1 MLPIIKEVK
10 QKMRAA
16 GGFTLVEL
24 MVVLVILAILAGLA
38 GAGLIAYTRLAR
50 FEHNEANARTVFQ
63 TAQIALTRKD
73 TGGDMD
79 DFLKQLAANGTQNG
93 HFTAEG
99 LQAQYPTGAEDK
111 AQELN
116 GRIVA
121 LYYDKDAPDT
131 AASQQV
137 HALLDPYVYDESLF
151 NASIVLEIDSL
162 TGQVY
167 SAFYDTASAKMRF
180 SADGDADGATLVD
193 DRSYTHRR
201 EASLVGYYSAEDTV
215 NVVTLS
221 QTRLKVKNPQLINN
235 ETLTLNWS
243 GNSRYNDLDTI
254 YDAEFYSTTGGD
266 TPLFKLEIEWSKVV
280 GTNQNAAVNVYKYD
294 TTKGEGGDWE
304 DTPTVYYFPLSYSKG
319 RFILTLDAMCD
330 ATLLRAAENDQT
342 AAKTTLFSITR
353 LVSGAQD
360 VYVKIKARPNDAF
373 ADACTESKEAQSN
386 TENTLFA
393 LGSTEN
399 NAALKY
405 FRHLYNLRWVSSGTY
420 TWNDS
425 TLTPNAATTLDWTDG
440 SVTVY
445 CAGEKKNESGL
456 TEPVAKVP
464 SRTGEVVAW
473 PTIPAVGEN
482 VTLTGSVN
490 SRKIGGGH
498 VIISNLQL
506 RGTSVAVQERS
517 SGLEYRKRDHYVGL
531 IGENSGTLSKI
542 TLRDP
547 DVQVN
552 AEVVANGQQTPDAM
566 PIDAD
571 GTRYL
576 QPLAETDTAYRAQ
589 IYAVGALA
597 GVDTGS
603 ATDCTVDRSSR
614 RGAEAKVT
622 AALTFGSQTT
632 STARINGTNIT
643 DEPHGIGG
651 LVGFAMPA
659 SGAALSDLTLDKN
672 VTVAGLFTDADA
684 AKNNGITAKIS
695 TDAAEKARYNAIT
708 DTTATKTLWRAV
720 GVGGVAGVLDVT
732 NLADTSGTVSTLT
745 GITNQATVVG
755 NGFAGGIAGNLYAT
769 GDRPAALTKLN
780 NAGTVLAGANYQG
793 STAQKSTVLGQFF
806 GGIAGYASNL
816 QLQGCTSAT
825 RSGLSTAALT
835 DLVRAGYDADGTLNE
850 KSPLKGDFVGGLV
863 GFGRDIALTDCRTES
878 GYVLGRSFVGGFV
891 GGFVGSDLQTSGG
904 ENNSYV
910 FGNRY
915 VGGIVSVNGK
925 NSTIKNMTNKG
936 LVAGLG
942 KGAAYVGGIAGVND
956 ATWGLLENDE
966 LTSNIT
972 ATLQDS
978 ANSMSTVEATDKNRI
993 DLLNQLSQTAGG
1005 TEYYAD
1011 FVGGVAGYNG
1021 TNAKIHWTAESKN
1034 GATLG
1039 AVLYGSNFVG
1049 GVAGYNDPTSSIVNE
1064 HTTTP
1069 NVTGTIVATG
1079 DCVGGVIGL
1088 NGAAQL
1094 PAVQVS
1100 ANKIEGV
1107 HFVGGVIG
1115 ANLPQNSFGFDNADG
1130 TAAPAATIGT
1140 GSLVADGVAGGI
1152 IGYNRVVPDNTL
1164 QTALAAENTA
1174 IADALRALLPT
1185 FDDTTHA
1192 LAEDGLTSANTPV
1205 TLTGLSNRLNIKA
1218 NAYVG
1223 GIIGYN
1229 AAGTRLTLTNASNG
1243 SQSSAQSYG
1252 GLARSD
1258 RADAANGG
1266 AYIFYNGVPLGEL
1279 DPGCSGYFAGG
1290 IIGYATK
1297 NTTLQNCTNYGSVQH
1312 PVAAGGLAGVND
1324 GAISGGGMQNSMGSQ
1339 QENYRYLGGIAGI
1352 NNGSITNAAPAA
1364 GVTIRGGVNIGGAAG
1379 YNTGTIRLAEA
1390 AGRVDGI
1397 TAVGG
1402 VAGYNLGTIVGNGVG
1417 SKAAVQVSG
1426 TSQVG
1431 GIAGV
1436 NGTTG
1441 RISTRSIADKITL
1454 TSAASVTANNEGGGA
1469 AGRNEGTICNVTNAA
1484 GRVHVDDQ
1492 YMGGLAGRNYGTIED
1507 SNYYNNSTSTDTL
1520 YAGGGYAGGITGCN
1534 EAGATIE
1541 MVSVHG
1547 HVTAANGEAGG
1558 VTAHNYG
1565 YICYAA
1571 LMDVHV
1577 HGTSSAIGGV
1587 AAANEYD
1594 AKASKHPQDATIENV
1609 TLRKDRGG
1617 VTLYGPSTRVGGLV
1631 GYNAGTVKYG
1641 IIEAGTLNLEN
1652 LTATANTVTAGGAVG
1667 ENVGTVGGKGEND
1680 AVTVETDLTQSMD
1693 KYCNLGGVVGSNSGA
1708 LVRCTYQGTIGSSA
1722 DADAAKVVGINVVG
1736 STVGGIAGS
1745 NSGTVQGCTVNHIT
1759 LHVQGASNV
1768 GASQDAATKM
1778 ANAAHIGGIVGRNSG
1793 TVSDSTIATDDTR
1806 STITA
1811 HGGFVGGVAGSN
1823 SGSITT
1829 SGGKDTKALVQQIN
1843 NWLAVPY
1850 KKDEN
1855 GNTTAEVDT
1864 AARNANL
1871 NAMVRVLTNAT
1882 YTGDA
1887 GSKPQ
1892 ATQSAD
1898 EAALVTKFKTLQGV
1912 DEISTGST
1920 ENQLKITLVG
1930 GEKHGSF
1937 ANGYLGGITGFNDVT
1952 GQISDSASGQWFV
1965 YANNINQSWGAV
1977 GGIIGQNE
1985 SNADSTSGLVNL
1997 AAVRRFVRGVY
2008 NTDDD
2013 DANNNGEWN
2022 GWQWID
2028 HSNDRYT
2035 TKEEDTQADNY
2046 VGGVIGTQ
2054 QNRTGDLW
2062 TLKNCVNLGTVFNSR
2077 SNNAGGVLAYWLGYG
2092 GTLDNC
2098 FNFGTIATNSN
2109 NGKDSGTVGGVAG
2122 YFNSPV
2128 AGTAVNLY
2136 KCRNYG
2142 SVRIVTKG
2150 ANDVGGIFGKVQM
2163 QKKDDAMTI
2172 NIVECVTGSNVKL
2185 SANSMAVGIFSYIG
2199 PYEVIPN
2206 VEVNIDRCRNYCYNL
2221 DCGNITAGIFGNRGN
2236 PYNSE
2241 WGMKKTTIT
2250 NCFTL
2255 VGDYSGGTRRAVTF
2269 SNVSDAVT
2277 GSNNYYMDK
2286 YSFWQTSSGWGIEG
2300 LTQLDRTDPATN
2312 SDFRGALNGND
2323 DKENA
2328 WIQARRLWAGKD
2340 NAADTT
2346 ADTYTDEK
2354 GNALS
2359 NSHVYFGARL
2369 RGPETKT
2376 DTLDYTVDRSKITSD
2391 NVKIRLESEAN
2402 GHWYDPAS
2410 KRLLTNKYYT
2420 DGEGNTSQNYAGEI
2434 LLLFDESG
2442 DNTYASMADITDEAL
2457 QNYYTYL
2464 LDTAR
2469 PSAPQNLKV
2478 TKSDDTKNVY
2488 GRYTITWDKPATGDP
2503 TYYKLRVYAVNDDGT
2518 EGETLIDWS
2527 DVYEKRFTFEGK
2539 EEWTGSFN
2547 VEVKGVNTKGDGDSA
2562 SLQTPASFYKTLP
2575 APELEVRLVKNS
2587 DNSFSQVLVL
2597 KNADTYNAL
2606 MQNADGTPGL
2616 QNWTVTARTY
2626 SGTTQTGSDYT
2637 FTDTNYSPR
2646 VLSPNSLGSHQI
2658 LRAQATSSDK
2668 DYMRSAQYDETVY
2681 VPTVDA
2687 KSAFTGTSGNP
2698 GLAEGGLADISASA
2712 VSVTGRT
2719 IDDLTFTTTL
2729 SFKPTVSGVLP
2740 TYRVMLMGR
2749 YIGADRIGG
2758 EGTSGAALYGQY
2770 ITLAAREQAV
2780 PNSSTTFR
2788 FSNLPANTLTDYD
2801 SWVVVAVPVNSGL
2814 GDVVTRWDATIEEAV
2829 DAIGIGGSKR
2839 PAAWYSGMEIIRQ
2852 SDGSYTYSHL
2862 TPLYFANKDA
2872 TADNT
2877 WAGCANSNKQI
2888 LYYTSTIQVERA
2900 PQLADSI
2907 SYDKDKLAADNQLVY
2922 TFTWTQPDEAAAGST
2937 RYKLT
2942 LYGVNESIDAD
2953 GNTLTTEETIALPAD
2968 AKAQYDPATKTYRY
2982 TLNIDKDLA
2991 TDADKTN
2998 GSSSWRFDKVRLR
3011 VTRDTTNA
3019 GSNVIGAADSATY
3032 SVLRRLQQ
3040 VGQPDQFVPDDPTN
3054 AEQLRYRIIWPAVA
3068 DDRVDHYELWAR
3080 EQKADGSLGTAK
3092 ELHPADLDADGKVQ
3106 AITGTQTVVDL
3117 EAYQGKKLVFYV
3129 VACPEKGSTEVLR
3142 SPNGE
3147 ESAAQTIVSRT
3158 KAPQISGV
3166 TFDWTGKDTA
3176 NALPLMNTFCQELTI
3191 KMAVNDSS
3199 AASYFFTGYLFDDAE
3214 AYKNACALAQTW
3226 MDTHSKADLD
3236 ALNAA
3241 LAPAT
3246 LMIPNADRTV
3256 GSETRTSGTT
3266 VSYTVTPNTD
3276 GFTMQPTDAN
3286 RYLLPALRAMVPNS
3300 GSAAI
3305 SSGWTFYLPGEALQ
3319 LPKIRLDKP
3328 EKDGLTSLT
3337 AVTST
3342 VQGNLFDGDDNAW
3355 NPSADDI
3362 TITQYAVQWPA
3373 VNEYTQNGTTRSFA
3387 TTYQLH
3393 VTPGKNMP
3401 NGPNKAGYDIRF
3413 TVAPEDVMRTDDEGN
3428 EIVVTHRGQILKVE
3442 KLPDGKDASNPD
3454 DWLDITDDACITD
3467 ADGNV
3472 LGYDLSIVEQPV
3484 LDEEGNNTGK
3494 TTLVS
3499 APVTLTGHHE
3509 MNGDNPIYKIAAV
3522 PTLREAT
3529 LLDGSFGYL
3538 VTLPDLTQ
3546 RADGDNNETA
3556 TLDQFTASVEVWAVG
3571 NGEKTDDSDH
3581 LTVLLRE
3588 PPQTLALQ
3596 DQAAL
3601 PMFVM
3606 ADPQPAQPTERAES
3620 SAPETET
3627 GEEEPPAT
3635 PETVAPAA

>member
-93 HFTAEG
+93 HFTADG

-111 AQELN
+111 AKELN

-121 LYYDKDAPDT
+121 LYYDKNAPDT

-180 SADGDADGATLVD
+180 SADGDTDGATLVD

-201 EASLVGYYSAEDTV
+201 KASLVGYYSAEDTV

-266 TPLFKLEIEWSKVV
+266 NPLFKLEIEWSKVA
-280 GTNQNAAVNVYKYD
+280 GYDQNARIKVYKQYNAATQTWTD
-294 TTKGEGGDWE
+294 SGE
-304 DTPTVYYFPLSYSKG
+304 TYCFPLSYSKG

-353 LVSGAQD
+353 LVRGAQD
-360 VYVKIKARPNDAF
+360 IYVKIKARPNDAF

-393 LGSTEN
+393 AGSTGT

-405 FRHLYNLRWVSSGTY
+405 FRHLYNLRWVNSGTY

-490 SRKIGGGH
+490 SQKIGGGH

-506 RGTSVAVQERS
+506 RGTSVAAQERG
-517 SGLEYRKRDHYVGL
+517 SGLDYRKRDHYVGL
-531 IGENSGTLSKI
+531 IGENSGTVSKI

-552 AEVVANGQQTPDAM
+552 AEVVANGQQLPDAM

-603 ATDCTVDRSSR
+603 VTDCTVDRSRR

-659 SGAALSDLTLDKN
+659 SGTALSDLTLDKN

-684 AKNNGITAKIS
+684 AKNSGATAKIS
-695 TDAAEKARYNAIT
+695 MDAAEKARYNAIT
-708 DTTATKTLWRAV
+708 DTTAAKTLWRAV

-732 NLADTSGTVSTLT
+732 NLADTNGTVTTLT

-793 STAQKSTVLGQFF
+793 GTAQKSTVLGQFF

-835 DLVRAGYDADGTLNE
+835 SLVRAGYDADGTLNE

-925 NSTIKNMTNKG
+925 NSTIKSMTNKG

-956 ATWGLLENDE
+956 ATWGLLENDKP
-966 LTSNIT
+966 TDKIT

-1021 TNAKIHWTAESKN
+1021 TNAKIHWTAESEN

-1049 GVAGYNDPTSSIVNE
+1049 GVAGYNDPTASIVND

-1079 DCVGGVIGL
+1079 DCVGGAIGL

-1107 HFVGGVIG
+1107 RFVGGVIG
-1115 ANLPQNSFGFDNADG
+1115 ANLPQNNFEFDNAGG

-1152 IGYNRVVPDNTL
+1152 IGYNRVVPGETL
-1164 QTALAAENTA
+1164 KTALAGKNTA

-1185 FDDTTHA
+1185 FDKTTHA

-1205 TLTGLSNRLNIKA
+1205 TLAGLSNRLNIKA

-1229 AAGTRLTLTNASNG
+1229 AAGTSLTLTNAVNG

-1258 RADAANGG
+1258 PADAANSG

-1279 DPGCSGYFAGG
+1279 DPGQNGCFAGG

-1324 GAISGGGMQNSMGSQ
+1324 GTISGGSMQNSMGSQ

-1364 GVTIRGGVNIGGAAG
+1364 GITIRGGVNIGGAAG
-1379 YNTGTIRLAEA
+1379 YNTGTIRLTEA
-1390 AGRVDGI
+1390 TGRVDGI

-1402 VAGYNLGTIVGNGVG
+1402 VAGYNAG
-1417 SKAAVQVSG
+1417 SIAANSVAVQVSG
-1426 TSQVG
+1426 TSQIG
-1431 GIAGV
+1431 GVAGFNGATGKIGDGGTANQVTIASTTTV
-1436 NGTTG
+1436 N
-1441 RISTRSIADKITL
+1441 
-1454 TSAASVTANNEGGGA
+1454 ANNEGGGV
-1469 AGRNEGTICNVTNAA
+1469 AGRNEGKIRNATNNASTIRVINQYA
-1484 GRVHVDDQ
+1484 G
-1492 YMGGLAGRNYGTIED
+1492 GIAGRNYGKIED
-1507 SNYYNNSTSTDTL
+1507 SNHYSDSTSNEVL
-1520 YAGGGYAGGITGCN
+1520 YTGGGYAGGITGCN

-1565 YICYAA
+1565 YICYVA

-1587 AAANEYD
+1587 AAANER
-1594 AKASKHPQDATIENV
+1594 ATNFTSAQDAVIENV
-1609 TLRKDRGG
+1609 TLRSNGGG
-1617 VTLYGPSTRVGGLV
+1617 VTLYGPATKVGGLV
-1631 GYNAGTVKYG
+1631 GYNAGTVKNG
-1641 IIEAGTLNLEN
+1641 KVEAGTLDLSH

-1667 ENVGTVGGKGEND
+1667 ENVGTVGGKGDKD

-1693 KYCNLGGVVGSNSGA
+1693 KYCSLGGVVGSNSGA
-1708 LVRCTYQGTIGSSA
+1708 LDQCTYQGTIGSSA
-1722 DADAAKVVGINVVG
+1722 DADAAKVIGINVVG

-1768 GASQDAATKM
+1768 GASQDAAAKM

-1793 TVSDSTIATDDTR
+1793 TVRDSTIATEGTR

-1829 SGGKDTKALVQQIN
+1829 SGGKGTQELVAKIN
-1843 NWLAVPY
+1843 EWLTVPY

-1855 GNTTAEVDT
+1855 GNPTAEVDT

-1882 YTGDA
+1882 YTEGT

-1892 ATQSAD
+1892 ATQSAK
-1898 EAALVTKFKTLQGV
+1898 EKALAATFKALQGV
-1912 DEISTGST
+1912 DEVSKSSTQ
-1920 ENQLKITLVG
+1920 NQLKITLEG
-1930 GEKHGSF
+1930 GDTWGSF

-1952 GQISDSASGQWFV
+1952 GQISNSASGKWFV
-1965 YANNINQSWGAV
+1965 YADNINQSWGAV

-1997 AAVRRFVRGVY
+1997 AAVRRFVRGKK
-2008 NTDDD
+2008 NTNDDD
-2013 DANNNGEWN
+2013 TNT
-2022 GWQWID
+2022 Q
-2028 HSNDRYT
+2028 NDRYST
-2035 TKEEDTQADNY
+2035 TNFDLSANNY
-2046 VGGVIGTQ
+2046 VGGIIGTQ
-2054 QNRTGDLW
+2054 QNRTGDRW
-2062 TLKNCVNLGTVFNSR
+2062 TLTDCVNIGTVFNSR
-2077 SNNAGGVLAYWLGYG
+2077 SNNIGGVLAYWLGYG
-2092 GTLDNC
+2092 GTVTNC
-2098 FNFGTIATNSN
+2098 YNFAALTVNANNDSNSGTI
-2109 NGKDSGTVGGVAG
+2109 GGIAG
-2122 YFNSPV
+2122 YFNQPV
-2128 AGTAVNLY
+2128 AGTAVNMIS
-2136 KCRNYG
+2136 CRNYG
-2142 SVRIVTKG
+2142 DIKKVTNA
-2150 ANDVGGIFGKVQM
+2150 ANDIAGIFGKVQM
-2163 QKKDDAMTI
+2163 NVATDAMII
-2172 NIVECVTGSNVKL
+2172 NIVDCVNAAKSME
-2185 SANSMAVGIFSYIG
+2185 ARSMASGIMAYIG
-2199 PYEVIPN
+2199 PYESVPN
-2206 VEVNIDRCRNYCYNL
+2206 VEVNIDRCRNYCYEM
-2221 DCGNITAGIFGNRGN
+2221 TASGSSRTFTTGIFGSRGN
-2236 PYNSE
+2236 PAKE
-2241 WGMKKTTIT
+2241 TTKKTTIT

-2255 VGDYSGGTRRAVTF
+2255 FKDSTSTLNCAITYCEREDVI
-2269 SNVSDAVT
+2269 T
-2277 GSNNYYMDK
+2277 GRNNYYMDTL
-2286 YSFWQTSSGWGIEG
+2286 SFERGRTTDHKIDGLLTGIG
-2300 LTQLDRTDPATN
+2300 RSA
-2312 SDFRGALNGND
+2312 
-2323 DKENA
+2323 
-2328 WIQARRLWAGKD
+2328 
-2340 NAADTT
+2340 T
-2346 ADTYTDEK
+2346 ADKSWNKAYTSDDGERGDK
-2354 GNALS
+2354 GI
-2359 NSHVYFGARL
+2359 
-2369 RGPETKT
+2369 
-2376 DTLDYTVDRSKITSD
+2376 YTVGAHRLYAGMDTGASTADGD
-2391 NVKIRLESEAN
+2391 NYYTYFAMLPKLQTN
-2402 GHWYDPAS
+2402 GKSQCNLSAISGKNTYIKLLSGTDFSDPAS
-2410 KRLLTNKYYT
+2410 KRILVASDHDPNKPLTEDLFTTKDANGYV
-2420 DGEGNTSQNYAGEI
+2420 GQ
-2434 LLLFDESG
+2434 LLLLYNEADSKEG
-2442 DNTYASMADITDEAL
+2442 PTMDDITDEAI
-2457 QNYYTYL
+2457 QNYYTNL
-2464 LDTAR
+2464 LDTAV
-2469 PSAPQNLKV
+2469 PNAPTAV
-2478 TKSDDTKNVY
+2478 TATRSDNDDSVY
-2488 GRYTITWDKPATGDP
+2488 GRYVVSWTPDKTGSPAVYYHVKIYETDETGTPTGTI
-2503 TYYKLRVYAVNDDGT
+2503 LL
-2518 EGETLIDWS
+2518 ES
-2527 DVYEKRFTFEGK
+2527 DVYDTRFTFEAAESWLGK
-2539 EEWTGSFN
+2539 YYN
-2547 VEVKGVNTKGDGDSA
+2547 VEVKGVNSKGTGTGKTMDA
-2562 SLQTPASFYKTLP
+2562 PQQFAQTLP
-2575 APELEVRLVKNS
+2575 TPELEVRLMRNQSGADDSSAYV
-2587 DNSFSQVLVL
+2587 QVLVL
-2597 KNADTYNAL
+2597 KNADAY
-2606 MQNADGTPGL
+2606 QNVPGWKVSVWLFTGKAGTAPNYVFTAGKTAYTL
-2616 QNWTVTARTY
+2616 DWTNCESY
-2626 SGTTQTGSDYT
+2626 SSYT
-2637 FTDTNYSPR
+2637 
-2646 VLSPNSLGSHQI
+2646 
-2658 LRAQATSSDK
+2658 LRGYATSADTDK
-2668 DYMRSAQYDETVY
+2668 WMQSEQYNNEIYIPGVWNNR
-2681 VPTVDA
+2681 
-2687 KSAFTGTSGNP
+2687 TSYHAINP
-2698 GLAEGGLADISASA
+2698 GLAGGKLTAD
-2712 VSVTGRT
+2712 VTVTGSNQDELA
-2719 IDDLTFTTTL
+2719 ITTTL
-2729 SFKPTVSGVLP
+2729 SFARLAADSPV
-2740 TYRVMLMGR
+2740 YRVMLLGR
-2749 YIGADRIGG
+2749 ALENTTVTDADGH
-2758 EGTSGAALYGQY
+2758 TADLQGQY
-2770 ITLAAREQAV
+2770 ITLAAQERTITAAAA
-2780 PNSSTTFR
+2780 SITFA
-2788 FSNLPANTLTDYD
+2788 NLPDDLLSAYD
-2801 SWVVVAVPVNSGL
+2801 DWIVLAVPVNSGV
-2814 GDVVTRWDATIEEAV
+2814 GDAVTRWTVTDSEAV
-2829 DAIGIGGSKR
+2829 AAINSSTQ
-2839 PAAWYSGMEIIRQ
+2839 PAAWYQGLEIIRN
-2852 SDGSYTYSHL
+2852 SNGSYSYAHL
-2862 TPLYFANKDA
+2862 TPLQFAIKETGYTPTPNWATMANGGTIGGYFPTGN
-2872 TADNT
+2872 
-2877 WAGCANSNKQI
+2877 GQRV
-2888 LYYTSTIQVERA
+2888 YYKKGTDLFRVAKA
-2900 PQLADSI
+2900 PQLAGEATYLLND
-2907 SYDKDKLAADNQLVY
+2907 DNQLAY

-2937 RYKLT
+2937 PYKLT
-2942 LYGVNESIDAD
+2942 LYGVNESMDAD

-2968 AKAQYDPATKTYRY
+2968 AKAQYNETTQTYRY

-2998 GSSSWRFDKVRLR
+2998 GSSSWRFDQVRLR
-3011 VTRDTTNA
+3011 VTRDTTND
-3019 GSNVIGAADSATY
+3019 GTNVIGAADSATY

-3080 EQKADGSLGTAK
+3080 VQNADGSLGAAF

-3147 ESAAQTIVSRT
+3147 ESAPQTIVSRT
-3158 KAPQISGV
+3158 DAPQISDV
-3166 TFDWTGKDTA
+3166 TFDWTGKA
-3176 NALPLMNTFCQELTI
+3176 AVEALPLMNTFCQELTI
-3191 KMAVNDSS
+3191 EMTVNDSS
-3199 AASYFFTGYLFDDAE
+3199 AASYFFTGYLFDNAE
-3214 AYKNACALAQTW
+3214 AYQNACTLAQTW
-3226 MDTHSKADLD
+3226 MKDRSKADLD

-3305 SSGWTFYLPGEALQ
+3305 SSGWTFFVPGEALQ

-3342 VQGNLFDGDDNAW
+3342 VQGALFDGEGKAW
-3355 NPSADDI
+3355 STPVDDI

-3393 VTPGKNMP
+3393 VTPTESMP
-3401 NGPNKAGYDIRF
+3401 DGPNKAGYDIRF
-3413 TVAPEDVMRTDDEGN
+3413 TVAPEDEMGTDEKGN
-3428 EIVVTHRGQILKVE
+3428 EVVVTHRGQILKVE

-3454 DWLDITDDACITD
+3454 DWLDITDEACITD

-3472 LGYDLSIVEQPV
+3472 LGYDLSIAEVEVEQPV
-3484 LDEEGNNTGK
+3484 YDEQGNP
-3494 TTLVS
+3494 TTETVKVKVKAS
-3499 APVTLTGHHE
+3499 QPVTLTGHHE

-3538 VTLPDLTQ
+3538 VTLPDMVDPAESDKDMTVP
-3546 RADGDNNETA
+3546 AC
-3556 TLDQFTASVEVWAVG
+3556 FTAEVTVWAVG
-3571 NGEKTDDSDH
+3571 DDTRTTNSEVLAVPLPNRTL
-3581 LTVLLRE
+3581 LTG
-3588 PPQTLALQ
+3588 
-3596 DQAAL
+3596 
-3601 PMFVM
+3601 
-3606 ADPQPAQPTERAES
+3606 ADPVAQMALARVNTQPVQNAES
-3620 SAPETET
+3620 TPADDAGAGGPS
-3627 GEEEPPAT
+3627 AT
-3635 PETVAPAA
+3635 PEMAAPAA

>member
-24 MVVLVILAILAGLA
+24 MVVLVILAILAGLG

-79 DFLKQLAANGTQNG
+79 DFLKQLTANGTQNG
-93 HFTAEG
+93 HFTADG

-111 AQELN
+111 AKELN

-137 HALLDPYVYDESLF
+137 HALLDPYVYDASLF

-201 EASLVGYYSAEDTV
+201 KASLVGYYSAEDTV

-266 TPLFKLEIEWSKVV
+266 TPLFKLEIEWSKVA
-280 GTNQNAAVNVYKYD
+280 GYDQNARIKVYTQYD
-294 TTKGEGGDWE
+294 TATQTWKDSGE
-304 DTPTVYYFPLSYSKG
+304 TYCFPLSYSKG

-353 LVSGAQD
+353 LVRGAQD
-360 VYVKIKARPNDAF
+360 IYVKIKARPNDAF

-386 TENTLFA
+386 TENNLFA

-445 CAGEKKNESGL
+445 CAGEKKNGSGL

-473 PTIPAVGEN
+473 PTIPTLGEN

-490 SRKIGGGH
+490 SQKIGGGH

-506 RGTSVAVQERS
+506 RGTSVAAQERS
-517 SGLEYRKRDHYVGL
+517 SGLDYRKRDHYVGL

-603 ATDCTVDRSSR
+603 VTDCTVDRSRR

-622 AALTFGSQTT
+622 AELTFGSQTT

-659 SGAALSDLTLDKN
+659 SGAKLSDLTLDKN

-684 AKNNGITAKIS
+684 AKNNGTTAKIS

-732 NLADTSGTVSTLT
+732 NLADTSGAVSTLT

-769 GDRPAALTKLN
+769 GDQPAALTKLN

-793 STAQKSTVLGQFF
+793 GTAQKSTVLGQFF
-806 GGIAGYASNL
+806 GGVAGYASNL

-966 LTSNIT
+966 LTSNVA

-993 DLLNQLSQTAGG
+993 DLLSQLSQTADG

-1021 TNAKIHWTAESKN
+1021 TNAKIHWTAESEN

-1049 GVAGYNDPTSSIVNE
+1049 GVAGYNDPTASIVND

-1079 DCVGGVIGL
+1079 DCVGGAIGL

-1115 ANLPQNSFGFDNADG
+1115 ANLPQNSFEFDNASG

-1152 IGYNRVVPDNTL
+1152 IGYNRVVLGNTL
-1164 QTALAAENTA
+1164 QTALAGKNTA
-1174 IADALRALLPT
+1174 VADVLRSLLPS
-1185 FDDTTHA
+1185 FDTATHA
-1192 LAEDGLTSANTPV
+1192 LVETDLTSASTKV
-1205 TLTGLSNRLNIKA
+1205 TLAGLSNRLNIKA

-1229 AAGTRLTLTNASNG
+1229 AAGTSLTLTNASNG

-1252 GLARSD
+1252 GLSRSD

-1266 AYIFYNGVPLGEL
+1266 AYIFYNGVPLGKL
-1279 DPGCSGYFAGG
+1279 DPGQNGCFAGG

-1324 GAISGGGMQNSMGSQ
+1324 GTISGGSMQNSMGSQ

-1364 GVTIRGGVNIGGAAG
+1364 GVTIRGGTNIGGAAG
-1379 YNTGTIRLAEA
+1379 YNTGTIRLTEA
-1390 AGRVDGI
+1390 TGKVDGI

-1402 VAGYNLGTIVGNGVG
+1402 VAGYNLGSIAAKSV
-1417 SKAAVQVSG
+1417 AVQVSG
-1426 TSQVG
+1426 TSQIG
-1431 GIAGV
+1431 GVAGF
-1436 NGTTG
+1436 NGAGGTIGMDPYASGSYAMTIETG
-1441 RISTRSIADKITL
+1441 TKVS
-1454 TSAASVTANNEGGGA
+1454 SATNGGGV
-1469 AGRNEGTICNVTNAA
+1469 AGRNEGLIQFITNKAGSIQVTN
-1484 GRVHVDDQ
+1484 Q
-1492 YMGGLAGRNYGTIED
+1492 
-1507 SNYYNNSTSTDTL
+1507 
-1520 YAGGGYAGGITGCN
+1520 YAGGIAGSNNGRIYACSHNATGSQALYTSGGYAGGITGCN
-1534 EAGATIE
+1534 EASGTLQNDTV
-1541 MVSVHG
+1541 MGS
-1547 HVTAANGEAGG
+1547 VTAANGEAGG

-1565 YICYAA
+1565 TIVTPVVLAS
-1571 LMDVHV
+1571 DI
-1577 HGTSSAIGGV
+1577 HGTSDAIGGIT
-1587 AAANEYD
+1587 ACNEPD
-1594 AKASKHPQDATIENV
+1594 ALIQDAVLHKGSNGSV
-1609 TLRKDRGG
+1609 A
-1617 VTLYGPSTRVGGLV
+1617 LYGPATKVGGIV
-1631 GYNAGTVKYG
+1631 GYNAGTVKT
-1641 IIEAGTLNLEN
+1641 AKVKSNVLDLNG

-1667 ENVGTVGGKGEND
+1667 ENVGTVGGTDDKD

-1708 LVRCTYQGTIGSSA
+1708 LARCAYQGTIGGGS
-1722 DADAAKVVGINVVG
+1722 GINVVG

-1745 NSGTVQGCTVNHIT
+1745 NSGTVQDCAVNHIT

-1768 GASQDAATKM
+1768 GASQDAAAKM

-1793 TVSDSTIATDDTR
+1793 KIENSLIATDDTR

-1823 SGSITT
+1823 SGTITT
-1829 SGGKDTKALVQQIN
+1829 SGGKDTRALVQQIN
-1843 NWLAVPY
+1843 NWLTVPY

-1855 GNTTAEVDT
+1855 GSTTTEVDT

-1882 YTGDA
+1882 YTEGT

-1898 EAALVTKFKTLQGV
+1898 EAALAATFKALQGV
-1912 DEISTGST
+1912 DEVSKSST
-1920 ENQLKITLVG
+1920 ENQLKITLEG
-1930 GEKHGSF
+1930 GAAYGSF

-1952 GQISDSASGQWFV
+1952 GQISNSASGKWFV
-1965 YANNINQSWGAV
+1965 YADNINQSWGAV

-1997 AAVRRFVRGVY
+1997 AAVRRFVRGTK
-2008 NTDDD
+2008 NTNDDD
-2013 DANNNGEWN
+2013 TNT
-2022 GWQWID
+2022 Q
-2028 HSNDRYT
+2028 NDRYSKT
-2035 TKEEDTQADNY
+2035 NFDLSANNY
-2046 VGGVIGTQ
+2046 VGGIIGTQ
-2054 QNRTGDLW
+2054 QNRTGDRW
-2062 TLKNCVNLGTVFNSR
+2062 TLTDCVNIGTVFNSR
-2077 SNNAGGVLAYWLGYG
+2077 SNNIGGVLAYWLGYG
-2092 GTLDNC
+2092 GTVTNC
-2098 FNFGTIATNSN
+2098 YNFAALTVNANNDSNSGTI
-2109 NGKDSGTVGGVAG
+2109 GGIAG
-2122 YFNSPV
+2122 YFNQPV
-2128 AGTAVNLY
+2128 AGTAVNMIS
-2136 KCRNYG
+2136 CRNYG
-2142 SVRIVTKG
+2142 DIKKVTNA
-2150 ANDVGGIFGKVQM
+2150 ANDIAGIFGKVQM
-2163 QKKDDAMTI
+2163 NVATDAMII
-2172 NIVECVTGSNVKL
+2172 NIVDCVNAAKSME
-2185 SANSMAVGIFSYIG
+2185 ARSMASGIMAYIG
-2199 PYEVIPN
+2199 PYESVPN
-2206 VEVNIDRCRNYCYNL
+2206 VEVNIDRCRNYCYEM
-2221 DCGNITAGIFGNRGN
+2221 TASGSSRTFTTGIFGNRGN
-2236 PYNSE
+2236 PAKE
-2241 WGMKKTTIT
+2241 TTKKTTIT

-2255 VGDYSGGTRRAVTF
+2255 FKDSTSTLNCAITYCEREDVI
-2269 SNVSDAVT
+2269 T
-2277 GSNNYYMDK
+2277 GRNNYYMDALSFERGRK
-2286 YSFWQTSSGWGIEG
+2286 YDHKIDG
-2300 LTQLDRTDPATN
+2300 L
-2312 SDFRGALNGND
+2312 LNGIGRTATTDKSWNKAYPND
-2323 DKENA
+2323 DGERGDKGIYTVEA
-2328 WIQARRLWAGKD
+2328 HRLYAGM
-2340 NAADTT
+2340 DTGAST
-2346 ADTYTDEK
+2346 ADGDNYYTYFAMLPKLQPNGKSQCNLSAVSGKNTYIKLLSGTDF
-2354 GNALS
+2354 S
-2359 NSHVYFGARL
+2359 N
-2369 RGPETKT
+2369 
-2376 DTLDYTVDRSKITSD
+2376 
-2391 NVKIRLESEAN
+2391 
-2402 GHWYDPAS
+2402 PAS
-2410 KRLLTNKYYT
+2410 KRILVASDHDPNKPLTEDLFTTKDANGYV
-2420 DGEGNTSQNYAGEI
+2420 GQ
-2434 LLLFDESG
+2434 LLLLYNEADSKTG
-2442 DNTYASMADITDEAL
+2442 PTMDDITDEAI
-2457 QNYYTYL
+2457 QNYYTNL
-2464 LDTAR
+2464 LDTAV
-2469 PSAPQNLKV
+2469 PNAPTSV
-2478 TKSDDTKNVY
+2478 TATRSDNDDSVY
-2488 GRYTITWDKPATGDP
+2488 GRYVVSWTPDKTGSPAVYYHVKIYETDETGKPTGTI
-2503 TYYKLRVYAVNDDGT
+2503 LL
-2518 EGETLIDWS
+2518 ES
-2527 DVYEKRFTFEGK
+2527 DVYDTRFTFEAAESWLGK
-2539 EEWTGSFN
+2539 YYN
-2547 VEVKGVNTKGDGDSA
+2547 VEVSGVNSKGTGTGKTMDA
-2562 SLQTPASFYKTLP
+2562 PQQFAQTLP
-2575 APELEVRLVKNS
+2575 TPELEVRLMRSQSGADDSSAYV
-2587 DNSFSQVLVL
+2587 QVLVL
-2597 KNADTYNAL
+2597 KNADAY
-2606 MQNADGTPGL
+2606 QNVPGWKVSVWLFTGKAGTQPNYEFTAGRSAYTL
-2616 QNWTVTARTY
+2616 NWTNCANY
-2626 SGTTQTGSDYT
+2626 GSYT
-2637 FTDTNYSPR
+2637 
-2646 VLSPNSLGSHQI
+2646 
-2658 LRAQATSSDK
+2658 LRGYATSADTEKWMQSE
-2668 DYMRSAQYDETVY
+2668 QYNNEIYIPGVWNN
-2681 VPTVDA
+2681 A
-2687 KSAFTGTSGNP
+2687 NRNHAINP
-2698 GLAEGGLADISASA
+2698 GLAGGKLTAD
-2712 VSVTGRT
+2712 VTVTGSNQ
-2719 IDDLTFTTTL
+2719 DELAVTTTL
-2729 SFKPTVSGVLP
+2729 SFARLAADSPV
-2740 TYRVMLMGR
+2740 YRVMLLGR
-2749 YIGADRIGG
+2749 ALENTPVTDASGSTAD
-2758 EGTSGAALYGQY
+2758 LKGQY
-2770 ITLAAREQAV
+2770 ITLAAQERTITAAAA
-2780 PNSSTTFR
+2780 SITFA
-2788 FSNLPANTLTDYD
+2788 NLPDDLLSAYD
-2801 SWVVVAVPVNSGL
+2801 DWIVLAVPVNSGV
-2814 GDVVTRWDATIEEAV
+2814 GDAVTRWTVTDSEAV
-2829 DAIGIGGSKR
+2829 AAINSSTQ
-2839 PAAWYSGMEIIRQ
+2839 PAAWYQGLEIIRN
-2852 SDGSYTYSHL
+2852 SNGSYSYAHL
-2862 TPLYFANKDA
+2862 TPLQFAIKESGYTPTPNWATMANGGTIGGYFPTGNGQRVYYQRGADLFRVAKAPELAKEA
-2872 TADNT
+2872 TYLLND
-2877 WAGCANSNKQI
+2877 
-2888 LYYTSTIQVERA
+2888 
-2900 PQLADSI
+2900 
-2907 SYDKDKLAADNQLVY
+2907 DNQLVY
-2922 TFTWTQPDEAAAGST
+2922 TFTWTQPDEVAPGKT
-2937 RYKLT
+2937 PYKLT
-2942 LYGVNESIDAD
+2942 LYGVNESMDAD
-2953 GNTLTTEETIALPAD
+2953 GNTLTTEETIALPAN
-2968 AKAQYDPATKTYRY
+2968 ANSQVQYDPATQTYRY

-3011 VTRDTTNA
+3011 VTRDTTGT

-3032 SVLRRLQQ
+3032 SVLRRLRQ

-3080 EQKADGSLGTAK
+3080 VQNEDGSLSTAE

-3129 VACPEKGSTEVLR
+3129 VACPKEGSTEVLC

-3147 ESAAQTIVSRT
+3147 ESAPQTIVSRT
-3158 KAPQISGV
+3158 DAPKISGV
-3166 TFDWTGKDTA
+3166 TFNWTGKAAA

-3191 KMAVNDSS
+3191 KMTVNDSS
-3199 AASYFFTGYLFDDAE
+3199 AASYFFTGYLFDDAD
-3214 AYKNACALAQTW
+3214 AYQNACTLAQTW
-3226 MDTHSKADLD
+3226 MGTHSKADLD

-3342 VQGNLFDGDDNAW
+3342 VQGDLFDGEGKAW
-3355 NPSADDI
+3355 STPVDDI

-3373 VNEYTQNGTTRSFA
+3373 VNEYTQDGTTRSFA
-3387 TTYQLH
+3387 TTYQFH
-3393 VTPGKNMP
+3393 VTPTESMP
-3401 NGPNKAGYDIRF
+3401 DGPNKAGYDIRF
-3413 TVAPEDVMRTDDEGN
+3413 TVAPEDEMRTDEKGN
-3428 EIVVTHRGQILKVE
+3428 EIVVTHRGQIESVE

-3454 DWLDITDDACITD
+3454 DWLNITDDACIKD

-3472 LGYDLSIVEQPV
+3472 LGYDLSIAEVEVEQPV
-3484 LDEEGNNTGK
+3484 YDEQGNP
-3494 TTLVS
+3494 TTETVKVKVKAS
-3499 APVTLTGHHE
+3499 QPVTLTGHHE

-3522 PTLREAT
+3522 PILREAT

-3538 VTLPDLTQ
+3538 VTLPDMVDPAESDKDMTVP
-3546 RADGDNNETA
+3546 AC
-3556 TLDQFTASVEVWAVG
+3556 FTAEVTVWAVG
-3571 NGEKTDDSDH
+3571 DDTRTTNSEPLAVPLPNRTL
-3581 LTVLLRE
+3581 LTG
-3588 PPQTLALQ
+3588 
-3596 DQAAL
+3596 
-3601 PMFVM
+3601 
-3606 ADPQPAQPTERAES
+3606 ADPVALMALAPVNTQPVQNAES
-3620 SAPETET
+3620 TPADDAGAGVPS
-3627 GEEEPPAT
+3627 AT
-3635 PETVAPAA
+3635 PEMAAPAA

>member
-24 MVVLVILAILAGLA
+24 MVVLVILAILAGLG

-50 FEHNEANARTVFQ
+50 FERNEANARTVFQ

-99 LQAQYPTGAEDK
+99 LQAQYPTNAEDK

-151 NASIVLEIDSL
+151 GASIVLEIDSL

-167 SAFYDTASAKMRF
+167 SAFYDTTSAKMRF

-201 EASLVGYYSAEDTV
+201 NDSLVGYYSAEDTV

-254 YDAEFYSTTGGD
+254 YDAEFYSTTSGD
-266 TPLFKLEIEWSKVV
+266 TPLFKLEIEWSKVA
-280 GTNQNAAVNVYKYD
+280 GYDQNARIKVYKQYNAATQTWTD
-294 TTKGEGGDWE
+294 SGE
-304 DTPTVYYFPLSYSKG
+304 TYCFPLSYSKG

-342 AAKTTLFSITR
+342 AAKTTLFSMTR

-360 VYVKIKARPNDAF
+360 IYVKMKARPNDAF

-393 LGSTEN
+393 AGSTGT

-405 FRHLYNLRWVSSGTY
+405 FRHLYNLRWVNSGTY

-506 RGTSVAVQERS
+506 RDTSVAAQERS
-517 SGLEYRKRDHYVGL
+517 SGLDYRKRDHYVGL

-547 DVQVN
+547 DVQIN
-552 AEVVANGQQTPDAM
+552 AEVVANGQQKPDAM

-603 ATDCTVDRSSR
+603 VTDCTVDRSRR

-659 SGAALSDLTLDKN
+659 NGAKLSDLTLDKN

-684 AKNNGITAKIS
+684 AKNNGTTAKIS

-732 NLADTSGTVSTLT
+732 NLADTSGTVRTLT

-769 GDRPAALTKLN
+769 GSQPAALTKLN

-793 STAQKSTVLGQFF
+793 GTAQKSTVLGQFF

-835 DLVRAGYDADGTLNE
+835 SLVRAGYDAYGMLLET
-850 KSPLKGDFVGGLV
+850 SPLKGDFVGGLV

-956 ATWGLLENDE
+956 ATWGLLEKDE
-966 LTSNIT
+966 LTDNIT

-993 DLLNQLSQTAGG
+993 DLLNQLSQTADG

-1011 FVGGVAGYNG
+1011 FVGGVAGCNG

-1049 GVAGYNDPTSSIVNE
+1049 GVAGYNDPTASILNA

-1079 DCVGGVIGL
+1079 DCVGGAIGL

-1115 ANLPQNSFGFDNADG
+1115 ANLPQNSFEFDNAGG
-1130 TAAPAATIGT
+1130 TAAPAATVGT

-1152 IGYNRVVPDNTL
+1152 IGYNRVVPGNTL
-1164 QTALAAENTA
+1164 QTALAGKNTA

-1185 FDDTTHA
+1185 FDKTTHA

-1229 AAGTRLTLTNASNG
+1229 AAGTSLTLTNAVNG

-1258 RADAANGG
+1258 PADAANGG

-1279 DPGCSGYFAGG
+1279 DPGCNGCFAGG

-1324 GAISGGGMQNSMGSQ
+1324 GTISGGSMQNSMGSQ

-1379 YNTGTIRLAEA
+1379 YNTGTIRLESAT
-1390 AGRVDGI
+1390 GRVDGI

-1417 SKAAVQVSG
+1417 SKVAVQVSG

-1431 GIAGV
+1431 GVAGV

-1454 TSAASVTANNEGGGA
+1454 TSATSVTANNEGGGA

-1484 GRVHVDDQ
+1484 GRVHVDNQ

-1507 SNYYNNSTSTDTL
+1507 SNYYNDSTSTDTL

-1534 EAGATIE
+1534 EAGATIDS
-1541 MVSVHG
+1541 VSVGG

-1565 YICYAA
+1565 HINRAA
-1571 LMDVHV
+1571 LLHVYVHS
-1577 HGTSSAIGGV
+1577 TSSAIGGV
-1587 AAANEYD
+1587 AAVNEYAPD
-1594 AKASKHPQDATIENV
+1594 ATRHPQDAVIEDV
-1609 TLRKDRGG
+1609 TLRSDDYG
-1617 VTLYGPSTRVGGLV
+1617 VTLYGPATKVGGLV
-1631 GYNAGTVKYG
+1631 GYNAGTVKNG
-1641 IIEAGTLNLEN
+1641 KVEAGTLDLSH

-1667 ENVGTVGGKGEND
+1667 ENVGTVGGTGDKD

-1708 LVRCTYQGTIGSSA
+1708 LVQCAYQGTIGSSA

-1736 STVGGIAGS
+1736 STVGGIVGS
-1745 NSGTVQGCTVNHIT
+1745 NDANGTVQDCAVNHIT

-1768 GASQDAATKM
+1768 GASQDAAAKM

-1793 TVSDSTIATDDTR
+1793 KIESSLIATDSTR

-1823 SGSITT
+1823 SGTITT

-1850 KKDEN
+1850 KKDAD
-1855 GNTTAEVDT
+1855 GNPTAEVDT

-1898 EAALVTKFKTLQGV
+1898 EEALAATFKALQGV

-1952 GQISDSASGQWFV
+1952 GQISNSASGKWFV
-1965 YANNINQSWGAV
+1965 YADNINQSWGAV

-1997 AAVRRFVRGVY
+1997 AAVRRFVRGMK
-2008 NTDDD
+2008 NTNDDD
-2013 DANNNGEWN
+2013 TNTENDLYSKTNFDLSAN
-2022 GWQWID
+2022 
-2028 HSNDRYT
+2028 
-2035 TKEEDTQADNY
+2035 NY

-2054 QNRTGDLW
+2054 QNRTGDRW
-2062 TLKNCVNLGTVFNSR
+2062 TLTDCVNLGTVFNSR
-2077 SNNAGGVLAYWLGYG
+2077 SNNIGGVLAYWLGYG
-2092 GTLDNC
+2092 GTVTNC
-2098 FNFGTIATNSN
+2098 YNFAALTVNANNDSNSGTI
-2109 NGKDSGTVGGVAG
+2109 GGIAG
-2122 YFNSPV
+2122 YFNQPV
-2128 AGTAVNLY
+2128 AGTAVNMIS
-2136 KCRNYG
+2136 CRNYG
-2142 SVRIVTKG
+2142 DIKKVTNA
-2150 ANDVGGIFGKVQM
+2150 ANDIAGIFGKVQM
-2163 QKKDDAMTI
+2163 NVATDAMTI
-2172 NIVECVTGSNVKL
+2172 NIVDCVNAAKSMQ
-2185 SANSMAVGIFSYIG
+2185 ARSMASGILAYIG
-2199 PYEVIPN
+2199 PYESVPN
-2206 VEVNIDRCRNYCYNL
+2206 VEVNIDRCRNYCYEM
-2221 DCGNITAGIFGNRGN
+2221 TASGSSRTFTTGIFGNRGN
-2236 PYNSE
+2236 PTKE
-2241 WGMKKTTIT
+2241 TTKKTTIT

-2255 VGDYSGGTRRAVTF
+2255 FKDSTSTLNCAITYCEREDVI
-2269 SNVSDAVT
+2269 T
-2277 GSNNYYMDK
+2277 GRNNYYMDTL
-2286 YSFWQTSSGWGIEG
+2286 SFEHGRTTDHKIDGLLDGIG
-2300 LTQLDRTDPATN
+2300 RTA
-2312 SDFRGALNGND
+2312 
-2323 DKENA
+2323 
-2328 WIQARRLWAGKD
+2328 
-2340 NAADTT
+2340 T
-2346 ADTYTDEK
+2346 ADTSWNKAYTSDDGERGDK
-2354 GNALS
+2354 GIYT
-2359 NSHVYFGARL
+2359 VGAHRL
-2369 RGPETKT
+2369 YAGVDTGASAAT
-2376 DTLDYTVDRSKITSD
+2376 DGDNDYTYFAMLPKLKT
-2391 NVKIRLESEAN
+2391 NGESQCNLSAISGKN
-2402 GHWYDPAS
+2402 TYIKLLSGTDFSDPAS
-2410 KRLLTNKYYT
+2410 KRILVASDHDPSKPLTEDLFTVRDANGYV
-2420 DGEGNTSQNYAGEI
+2420 GQ
-2434 LLLFDESG
+2434 LLLLYKEADSKTG
-2442 DNTYASMADITDEAL
+2442 PTMDDITDEAI
-2457 QNYYTYL
+2457 QNYYTNL
-2464 LDTAR
+2464 LDTAV
-2469 PSAPQNLKV
+2469 PNAPTSV
-2478 TKSDDTKNVY
+2478 TATRSENDDSVY
-2488 GRYTITWDKPATGDP
+2488 GRYVVSWTPDETGSPAVYYHVKIYETDETGKPTGTI
-2503 TYYKLRVYAVNDDGT
+2503 LL
-2518 EGETLIDWS
+2518 ES
-2527 DVYEKRFTFEGK
+2527 DVYDTRFTFEAAESWLGK
-2539 EEWTGSFN
+2539 YYN
-2547 VEVKGVNTKGDGDSA
+2547 VEVKGVNSKGA
-2562 SLQTPASFYKTLP
+2562 STGKTMDKPQQFAQTLP
-2575 APELEVRLVKNS
+2575 TPELEVRLMRSQSGADDSRAYV
-2587 DNSFSQVLVL
+2587 QVLVL
-2597 KNADTYNAL
+2597 KNADAYRNV
-2606 MQNADGTPGL
+2606 PG
-2616 QNWTVTARTY
+2616 WSVSAR
-2626 SGTTQTGSDYT
+2626 
-2637 FTDTNYSPR
+2637 
-2646 VLSPNSLGSHQI
+2646 L
-2658 LRAQATSSDK
+2658 
-2668 DYMRSAQYDETVY
+2668 
-2681 VPTVDA
+2681 
-2687 KSAFTGTSGNP
+2687 FTGTAGTAPNYVFTADKTAYTLDWTNCANYGSYTLRGYATSADTEKWMQSEQYNNEIYIPGVWNNADRNHAINP
-2698 GLAEGGLADISASA
+2698 GLAGGTLTAN
-2712 VSVTGRT
+2712 VTVTGSNQDELA
-2719 IDDLTFTTTL
+2719 ITTTL
-2729 SFKPTVSGVLP
+2729 SFARLAADSPV
-2740 TYRVMLMGR
+2740 YRVMLLGR
-2749 YIGADRIGG
+2749 
-2758 EGTSGAALYGQY
+2758 ALEDTTVTDANGHTANLKGQY
-2770 ITLAAREQAV
+2770 ITLAAQERTITAAAA
-2780 PNSSTTFR
+2780 SITFA
-2788 FSNLPANTLTDYD
+2788 NLPDDLLSAYD
-2801 SWVVVAVPVNSGL
+2801 DWIVLAVPVNSGV
-2814 GDVVTRWDATIEEAV
+2814 GDAVTRWTVTDSEAV
-2829 DAIGIGGSKR
+2829 AAIKSSGTQ
-2839 PAAWYSGMEIIRQ
+2839 PAAWYQGLEIIRN
-2852 SDGSYTYSHL
+2852 SNGSYSYAHL
-2862 TPLYFANKDA
+2862 TPLQFAIRESGYTPTPNWATMANGGTIGGYFPTGNGRRVYYEKG
-2872 TADNT
+2872 ADLFRV
-2877 WAGCANSNKQI
+2877 AK
-2888 LYYTSTIQVERA
+2888 A
-2900 PQLADSI
+2900 PQLAEEATYLLND
-2907 SYDKDKLAADNQLVY
+2907 DNQLVY
-2922 TFTWTQPDEAAAGST
+2922 TFTWTQPDETAAGST

-2942 LYGVNESIDAD
+2942 LYGVNESTDAD
-2953 GNTLTTEETIALPAD
+2953 GNTHTTEETIALPAD
-2968 AKAQYDPATKTYRY
+2968 ANSRVQYDPDTQTYRY

-2998 GSSSWRFDKVRLR
+2998 GSSGWRFDQVRLR
-3011 VTRDTTNA
+3011 VTRDTTGT
-3019 GSNVIGAADSATY
+3019 GSNVIGAADTAAY

-3080 EQKADGSLGTAK
+3080 VQNADGTLGAAE
-3092 ELHPADLDADGKVQ
+3092 ELHPADLDANGKVQ

-3129 VACPEKGSTEVLR
+3129 VACPEEGSNTVLR

-3147 ESAAQTIVSRT
+3147 ESAPQTIVSRT
-3158 KAPQISGV
+3158 DVPQINGV
-3166 TFDWTGKDTA
+3166 TFNWTGKDTA

-3191 KMAVNDSS
+3191 EMTVGDSS
-3199 AASYFFTGYLFDDAE
+3199 AASYFFTGYLFDNAE

-3226 MDTHSKADLD
+3226 MGTHSKADLD

-3241 LAPAT
+3241 LAHAT
-3246 LMIPNADRTV
+3246 LMIPAADRTV

-3266 VSYTVTPNTD
+3266 VSYTVAPNTE

-3300 GSAAI
+3300 GSAEI

-3319 LPKIRLDKP
+3319 LPKIQLDKP

-3342 VQGNLFDGDDNAW
+3342 VQGTLFDGEGNAW
-3355 NPSADDI
+3355 NPSADAI

-3387 TTYQLH
+3387 PTYQLH
-3393 VTPGKNMP
+3393 VTPAESMP
-3401 NGPNKAGYDIRF
+3401 DGPNKAGYEIRF
-3413 TVAPEDVMRTDDEGN
+3413 TVAPKDVMDTDDEGN
-3428 EIVVTHRGQILKVE
+3428 EVVVTHRGQIESVE
-3442 KLPDGKDASNPD
+3442 KLPAGKDADNPD
-3454 DWLDITDDACITD
+3454 DWLDITGDACITD

-3472 LGYDLSIVEQPV
+3472 LGYDLSIAEVDVEQPV
-3484 LDEEGNNTGK
+3484 YNEQGKQTGTETVK
-3494 TTLVS
+3494 VRAS
-3499 APVTLTGHHE
+3499 QPVTLTGHHE

-3538 VTLPDLTQ
+3538 VTLPDMVDPAESDKDVTVP
-3546 RADGDNNETA
+3546 AC
-3556 TLDQFTASVEVWAVG
+3556 FTAEVTVWAVG
-3571 NGEKTDDSDH
+3571 DDTRTTNSEPLAVPLPNRTQ
-3581 LTVLLRE
+3581 LTG
-3588 PPQTLALQ
+3588 
-3596 DQAAL
+3596 
-3601 PMFVM
+3601 
-3606 ADPQPAQPTERAES
+3606 ADPVALMALASVNTQPVQNAES
-3620 SAPETET
+3620 TPADDAGA
-3627 GEEEPPAT
+3627 GEPSAT
-3635 PETVAPAA
+3635 PEMAAPAA

>member
-24 MVVLVILAILAGLA
+24 MVVLVILAILAGLG

-50 FEHNEANARTVFQ
+50 FEHNEADARTVFQ

-111 AQELN
+111 AKELN

-180 SADGDADGATLVD
+180 SADGDTDGATLVD

-243 GNSRYNDLDTI
+243 GNSQYNDLDTI
-254 YDAEFYSTTGGD
+254 YDAEFYSTTSGD
-266 TPLFKLEIEWSKVV
+266 TPLFKLEIEWSKVA
-280 GTNQNAAVNVYKYD
+280 GYDQNARIKVYKQYNAATQTWTD
-294 TTKGEGGDWE
+294 SGE
-304 DTPTVYYFPLSYSKG
+304 TYCFPLSYSKG

-360 VYVKIKARPNDAF
+360 IYVKMKARPNDAF

-393 LGSTEN
+393 AGSTGT

-405 FRHLYNLRWVSSGTY
+405 FRHLYNLRWVNSGTY
-420 TWNDS
+420 TWNDG

-490 SRKIGGGH
+490 SLKIGGGH

-506 RGTSVAVQERS
+506 RGTSVAAQERS
-517 SGLEYRKRDHYVGL
+517 SGLDYRKRDHYVGL
-531 IGENSGTLSKI
+531 IGENSGALSKI

-552 AEVVANGQQTPDAM
+552 AEVVANGQQLPDAM

-603 ATDCTVDRSSR
+603 VTDCTVDRSSR

-643 DEPHGIGG
+643 DEPHGMGG

-659 SGAALSDLTLDKN
+659 GGAALSDLTLDKN

-684 AKNNGITAKIS
+684 AKNSGATAKIS

-732 NLADTSGTVSTLT
+732 NLTGTNGAVSTLT

-769 GDRPAALTKLN
+769 GDQPATLTKLN
-780 NAGTVLAGANYQG
+780 NAGTVRAGANYQG
-793 STAQKSTVLGQFF
+793 GTAQKSTVLGQFF

-816 QLQGCTSAT
+816 QLQSCTSAT

-835 DLVRAGYDADGTLNE
+835 SLVRAGYDADGTLNE
-850 KSPLKGDFVGGLV
+850 ESPLKGDFVGGLV

-878 GYVLGRSFVGGFV
+878 GHVLGRSFVGGFV

-942 KGAAYVGGIAGVND
+942 KGAAYAGGIAGVND

-966 LTSNIT
+966 LTSKIT

-993 DLLNQLSQTAGG
+993 DLLNQLSQTADG

-1021 TNAKIHWTAESKN
+1021 TNAKILWTAESEN

-1039 AVLYGSNFVG
+1039 AVLYGNNFVG
-1049 GVAGYNDPTSSIVNE
+1049 GVAGCNAPTASIVNE

-1079 DCVGGVIGL
+1079 DCVGGAIGL

-1100 ANKIEGV
+1100 ANKMEGV

-1115 ANLPQNSFGFDNADG
+1115 ANLPQNRFGFDNSDG
-1130 TAAPAATIGT
+1130 TATPAATIGT

-1185 FDDTTHA
+1185 FADTTHA
-1192 LAEDGLTSANTPV
+1192 LAEDGLTSAGTPV

-1229 AAGTRLTLTNASNG
+1229 AAGTSLTLTNAVNG

-1258 RADAANGG
+1258 PADAANGG
-1266 AYIFYNGVPLGEL
+1266 AYIFYNGVPLGAL

-1324 GAISGGGMQNSMGSQ
+1324 GTISGGSMQNSMGSP

-1364 GVTIRGGVNIGGAAG
+1364 GVTIRGGTNIGGAAG

-1402 VAGYNLGTIVGNGVG
+1402 VAGYNVG
-1417 SKAAVQVSG
+1417 SIAAKSVAVQVSG
-1426 TSQVG
+1426 TSQTG
-1431 GIAGV
+1431 GVAGF
-1436 NGTTG
+1436 NGAGGTIGIDPNASGSYAMTIETG
-1441 RISTRSIADKITL
+1441 TRVS
-1454 TSAASVTANNEGGGA
+1454 SATNGGGV
-1469 AGRNEGTICNVTNAA
+1469 AGRNEGLIQYITNKAGSIQVTN
-1484 GRVHVDDQ
+1484 Q
-1492 YMGGLAGRNYGTIED
+1492 
-1507 SNYYNNSTSTDTL
+1507 
-1520 YAGGGYAGGITGCN
+1520 YAGGIAGSNNGRIYACSHNATGSQALYMSGGYAGGITGCN
-1534 EAGATIE
+1534 EASGTLQNDTV
-1541 MVSVHG
+1541 MGS
-1547 HVTAANGEAGG
+1547 VTAANGEAGG

-1565 YICYAA
+1565 TITTPFVDNA
-1571 LMDVHV
+1571 DIR
-1577 HGTSSAIGGV
+1577 GTSDAIGGV
-1587 AAANEYD
+1587 AACNEPG
-1594 AKASKHPQDATIENV
+1594 ALI
-1609 TLRKDRGG
+1609 KDTNLLNRNGT
-1617 VTLYGPSTRVGGLV
+1617 VRLYGPATKVGGIV
-1631 GYNAGTVKYG
+1631 GYNAGTVKTAKVKNNVLDLSG
-1641 IIEAGTLNLEN
+1641 

-1667 ENVGTVGGKGEND
+1667 ENVGTVGGTGGKD
-1680 AVTVETDLTQSMD
+1680 AVTVETDLTRSMD
-1693 KYCNLGGVVGSNSGA
+1693 KYCSLGGVVGSNSGA
-1708 LVRCTYQGTIGSSA
+1708 LVQCTYQGAIGDGS
-1722 DADAAKVVGINVVG
+1722 GINVVG

-1745 NSGTVQGCTVNHIT
+1745 NNGTVQGCTVNHIT

-1793 TVSDSTIATDDTR
+1793 KVENSLIATDSTR

-1829 SGGKDTKALVQQIN
+1829 SGGKDTQALVQQIN
-1843 NWLAVPY
+1843 DWLAVPY
-1850 KKDEN
+1850 KKDAD
-1855 GNTTAEVDT
+1855 GTTTTEVDT

-1887 GSKPQ
+1887 GSRPQ

-1898 EAALVTKFKTLQGV
+1898 EAALVTKFKALQGV
-1912 DEISTGST
+1912 DEVSKSSTD
-1920 ENQLKITLVG
+1920 NQLKITLKG

-1965 YANNINQSWGAV
+1965 YADNMNQSWGAE

-1997 AAVRRFVRGVY
+1997 AAVRRFVRGTQ
-2008 NTDDD
+2008 NTPDDD
-2013 DANNNGEWN
+2013 TNAK
-2022 GWQWID
+2022 
-2028 HSNDRYT
+2028 NDRYST
-2035 TKEEDTQADNY
+2035 TNFDLSANNY

-2077 SNNAGGVLAYWLGYG
+2077 SNNVGGVLAYWLGYG

-2142 SVRIVTKG
+2142 SVRIVTNG

-2172 NIVECVTGSNVKL
+2172 NIVECATGSNVKL
-2185 SANSMAVGIFSYIG
+2185 RANSMAVGIFSYIG

-2255 VGDYSGGTRRAVTF
+2255 VGDYSGGVRRAVTF
-2269 SNVSDAVT
+2269 SDVSDAVT

-2312 SDFRGALNGND
+2312 NDFGGALNGND

-2328 WIQARRLWAGKD
+2328 WIQARRLWAGID
-2340 NAADTT
+2340 NAANTT

-2354 GNALS
+2354 GNVLS
-2359 NSHVYFGARL
+2359 NNHVYFGARL

-2376 DTLDYTVDRSKITSD
+2376 TTLDYTVDRSKIKSD

-2410 KRLLTNKYYT
+2410 KRLLTNKNYK
-2420 DGEGNTSQNYAGEI
+2420 DGDGNTSQNYAGEI

-2442 DNTYASMADITDEAL
+2442 DNTYASMADITDETL

-2547 VEVKGVNTKGDGDSA
+2547 VEVKGVNTKGDGEA
-2562 SLQTPASFYKTLP
+2562 VHLTKPANFYKTLP
-2575 APELEVRLVKNS
+2575 TPDLEVRLVKNS
-2587 DNSFSQVLVL
+2587 DNGFSQVLVL

-2637 FTDTNYSPR
+2637 FTNTNYSPR

-2658 LRAQATSSDK
+2658 LRAQATSSDN

-2681 VPTVDA
+2681 VPKVDA
-2687 KSAFTGTSGNP
+2687 KSALTGTSGNP

-2719 IDDLTFTTTL
+2719 IDDLTFTATL
-2729 SFKPTVSGVLP
+2729 SFNPTVSGVLP

-2788 FSNLPANTLTDYD
+2788 FSNLPVNTLTDYD

-2829 DAIGIGGSKR
+2829 DAIGIGGSNR

-2888 LYYTSTIQVERA
+2888 LYYTSTIRVEHA
-2900 PQLADSI
+2900 PQLAEEATYLLNES
-2907 SYDKDKLAADNQLVY
+2907 NQLVY
-2922 TFTWTQPDEAAAGST
+2922 TFTWTQEGEAVAGST

-2942 LYGVNESIDAD
+2942 LYGVNESTDAN
-2953 GNTLTTEETIALPAD
+2953 GTVHTTEETIALPAD
-2968 AKAQYDPATKTYRY
+2968 ANSQVQYDLATQTYRY
-2982 TLNIDKDLA
+2982 TLNIDKNLA

-2998 GSSSWRFDKVRLR
+2998 GSNSWRFDKVRLR
-3011 VTRDTTNA
+3011 VTRDTT

-3032 SVLRRLQQ
+3032 TVLRRLRQ

-3080 EQKADGSLGTAK
+3080 EQAEDGSLGAAF

-3129 VACPEKGSTEVLR
+3129 VACPKDGSTDVLR

-3158 KAPQISGV
+3158 YVPKISGV
-3166 TFDWTGKDTA
+3166 TFNWTGKAAAD
-3176 NALPLMNTFCQELTI
+3176 ALPLMNTFCQELTI
-3191 KMAVNDSS
+3191 EMTVGESS
-3199 AASYFFTGYLFDDAE
+3199 AASYFFTGYLFDDAD
-3214 AYKNACALAQTW
+3214 AYQNACMLAKTW

-3266 VSYTVTPNTD
+3266 VSYTVTPNTE

-3300 GSAAI
+3300 GSTEI
-3305 SSGWTFYLPGEALQ
+3305 SSGWTFYLPDEALQ
-3319 LPKIRLDKP
+3319 LPKIQLDKP

-3342 VQGNLFDGDDNAW
+3342 VQGDLFDGEGNAW
-3355 NPSADDI
+3355 NPSADAI

-3393 VTPGKNMP
+3393 VTPAESMP
-3401 NGPNKAGYDIRF
+3401 DDPNKAGYEIRF
-3413 TVAPEDVMRTDDEGN
+3413 TVAPEDVMDTDDEDN
-3428 EIVVTHRGQILKVE
+3428 EVVVTHRGQILKVE
-3442 KLPDGKDASNPD
+3442 KLPAGKEADNPD
-3454 DWLDITDDACITD
+3454 DWLDITADACITD

-3472 LGYDLSIVEQPV
+3472 LGYDLSIAEVDVEQPV
-3484 LDEEGNNTGK
+3484 YDDQGKQTGTETVK
-3494 TTLVS
+3494 VRAS
-3499 APVTLTGHHE
+3499 QPVTLTGHHE
-3509 MNGDNPIYKIAAV
+3509 MNGDNPIYHIAAV

-3538 VTLPDLTQ
+3538 VTLPDMVDPAESDKDMTVP
-3546 RADGDNNETA
+3546 AC
-3556 TLDQFTASVEVWAVG
+3556 FTAEVTVWAVG
-3571 NGEKTDDSDH
+3571 DDTRTTNSEA
-3581 LTVLLRE
+3581 LTVPLPNRTLL
-3588 PPQTLALQ
+3588 TG
-3596 DQAAL
+3596 
-3601 PMFVM
+3601 
-3606 ADPQPAQPTERAES
+3606 ADPVALMALAPLNTQPVQNAENTPADDAGAGVPS
-3620 SAPETET
+3620 
-3627 GEEEPPAT
+3627 AT
-3635 PETVAPAA
+3635 PEMAAPAA

>member
-79 DFLKQLAANGTQNG
+79 DFLKQLTANGTRNG
-93 HFTAEG
+93 HFTADG

-111 AQELN
+111 AKELN

-137 HALLDPYVYDESLF
+137 HALLDPYVYDASLF

-180 SADGDADGATLVD
+180 SADGDTDGATLVD

-266 TPLFKLEIEWSKVV
+266 TPLFKLEIEWSKVA
-280 GTNQNAAVNVYKYD
+280 GYDQNARIKVYKQYNAATQTWTD
-294 TTKGEGGDWE
+294 SGE
-304 DTPTVYYFPLSYSKG
+304 TYCFPLSYSKG

-353 LVSGAQD
+353 LVRDAQD
-360 VYVKIKARPNDAF
+360 IYVKIKARPNDAF

-405 FRHLYNLRWVSSGTY
+405 FRHLYNLRWVNSGTY

-445 CAGEKKNESGL
+445 CAGEKKNGSGL

-490 SRKIGGGH
+490 SQKIGGGH

-506 RGTSVAVQERS
+506 RGTSVAAQERS

-552 AEVVANGQQTPDAM
+552 AEVVANGQQKPDAM

-603 ATDCTVDRSSR
+603 VTDCTVDRSSR

-659 SGAALSDLTLDKN
+659 GGAALSDLTLDKN

-684 AKNNGITAKIS
+684 AKNSGTTAKIS

-720 GVGGVAGVLDVT
+720 GIGGVAGVLDVT
-732 NLADTSGTVSTLT
+732 NLADTSGAVTTLT

-769 GDRPAALTKLN
+769 GTTHATLTSLT

-793 STAQKSTVLGQFF
+793 GTAQKSTVLGQFF

-816 QLQGCTSAT
+816 QLQNCTSAT

-835 DLVRAGYDADGTLNE
+835 ALVRAGYDADGTLNE

-925 NSTIKNMTNKG
+925 NSTIKSMTNKG

-956 ATWGLLENDE
+956 ATWGLLENNN
-966 LTSNIT
+966 LTDKIT

-993 DLLNQLSQTAGG
+993 DLLSQLSQTAGG

-1021 TNAKIHWTAESKN
+1021 TNAKIHWTAESEN

-1049 GVAGYNDPTSSIVNE
+1049 GVAGYNDPTASIVNE
-1064 HTTTP
+1064 HTITP

-1079 DCVGGVIGL
+1079 DCVGGAIGL

-1115 ANLPQNSFGFDNADG
+1115 ANLPQNSFEFDNADG

-1140 GSLVADGVAGGI
+1140 GSLIADGVAGGI
-1152 IGYNRVVPDNTL
+1152 IGYNRVVPGNTL
-1164 QTALAAENTA
+1164 QTALAGENTA

-1205 TLTGLSNRLNIKA
+1205 TLAGLSNRLNIKA

-1229 AAGTRLTLTNASNG
+1229 AAGTSLTLTNAVNG

-1258 RADAANGG
+1258 PADAANSG

-1279 DPGCSGYFAGG
+1279 DPGCSGCFAGG

-1324 GAISGGGMQNSMGSQ
+1324 GTISGGSMQNSMGSQ

-1364 GVTIRGGVNIGGAAG
+1364 GVTIRGGTNIGGAAG
-1379 YNTGTIRLAEA
+1379 YNTGTIRLTEA
-1390 AGRVDGI
+1390 TGKVDGI

-1402 VAGYNLGTIVGNGVG
+1402 VAGYNAG
-1417 SKAAVQVSG
+1417 SIAAKSVAVQVSG
-1426 TSQVG
+1426 TSQIG
-1431 GIAGV
+1431 GVAGF
-1436 NGTTG
+1436 NGAGGTIGMDPNASGSYDMTIETG
-1441 RISTRSIADKITL
+1441 TKVS
-1454 TSAASVTANNEGGGA
+1454 SATNGGGV
-1469 AGRNEGTICNVTNAA
+1469 AGRNEGLIQFITNKAGSIQVTN
-1484 GRVHVDDQ
+1484 Q
-1492 YMGGLAGRNYGTIED
+1492 
-1507 SNYYNNSTSTDTL
+1507 
-1520 YAGGGYAGGITGCN
+1520 YAGGIAGSNNGRIYACSHNATGSQALYTSGGYAGGITGCN
-1534 EAGATIE
+1534 EASGTLQNDTV
-1541 MVSVHG
+1541 MGS
-1547 HVTAANGEAGG
+1547 VTAANGEAGG

-1565 YICYAA
+1565 TITTPFVDNA
-1571 LMDVHV
+1571 DIR
-1577 HGTSSAIGGV
+1577 GTSDAIGGV
-1587 AAANEYD
+1587 AACNEPG
-1594 AKASKHPQDATIENV
+1594 ALI
-1609 TLRKDRGG
+1609 KDTNLLNRNGT
-1617 VTLYGPSTRVGGLV
+1617 VRLYGPATKVGGIV
-1631 GYNAGTVKYG
+1631 GYNAGTVKTAKVKNNVLDLSG
-1641 IIEAGTLNLEN
+1641 

-1667 ENVGTVGGKGEND
+1667 ENVGTVGGTDEKD

-1708 LVRCTYQGTIGSSA
+1708 LVQCTYQGTIGSSA
-1722 DADAAKVVGINVVG
+1722 DADAAEVIGINVVG

-1745 NSGTVQGCTVNHIT
+1745 NSGTVQGCAVNHIT

-1793 TVSDSTIATDDTR
+1793 KIENSLIVTDDTR

-1823 SGSITT
+1823 SGTITT
-1829 SGGKDTKALVQQIN
+1829 SGGADTQALVKQIN
-1843 NWLAVPY
+1843 DWLAVPY

-1855 GNTTAEVDT
+1855 GSATAEVDT
-1864 AARNANL
+1864 VARNANL

-1882 YTGDA
+1882 YTEGT

-1892 ATQSAD
+1892 ATQSAEED
-1898 EAALVTKFKTLQGV
+1898 ALAAEFKALQGV
-1912 DEISTGST
+1912 DEISKSST
-1920 ENQLKITLVG
+1920 ENQLKITLKG
-1930 GEKHGSF
+1930 GDTWGSF

-1952 GQISDSASGQWFV
+1952 GQISNSASGKWFV

-1997 AAVRRFVRGVY
+1997 AAVRRFVRGIQK
-2008 NTDDD
+2008 TPDDD
-2013 DANNNGEWN
+2013 TNA
-2022 GWQWID
+2022 Q
-2028 HSNDRYT
+2028 NDRYST
-2035 TKEEDTQADNY
+2035 ANFDLSANNY
-2046 VGGVIGTQ
+2046 VGGIIGTQ
-2054 QNRTGDLW
+2054 QNRTGDRW
-2062 TLKNCVNLGTVFNSR
+2062 TLTDCVNIGTVFNSR
-2077 SNNAGGVLAYWLGYG
+2077 SNNVGGVLAYWLGYG
-2092 GTLDNC
+2092 GTVTNC
-2098 FNFGTIATNSN
+2098 YNFAALTVNANNDSNSGTI
-2109 NGKDSGTVGGVAG
+2109 GGIAG
-2122 YFNSPV
+2122 YFNQPV
-2128 AGTAVNLY
+2128 AGTAVNMIS
-2136 KCRNYG
+2136 CRNYG
-2142 SVRIVTKG
+2142 DIKKVTNA
-2150 ANDVGGIFGKVQM
+2150 ANDIAGIFGKVQM
-2163 QKKDDAMTI
+2163 NVATDAMII
-2172 NIVECVTGSNVKL
+2172 NIVDCVNAAKSME
-2185 SANSMAVGIFSYIG
+2185 ARSMASGILAYIG
-2199 PYEVIPN
+2199 PYESVPN
-2206 VEVNIDRCRNYCYNL
+2206 VEVNIDRCRNYCYEM
-2221 DCGNITAGIFGNRGN
+2221 TASGSSRTFTTGIFGNRGN
-2236 PYNSE
+2236 PAKE
-2241 WGMKKTTIT
+2241 TTKKTTIT

-2255 VGDYSGGTRRAVTF
+2255 FKDSTSTFNRAITYCEREDVI
-2269 SNVSDAVT
+2269 T
-2277 GSNNYYMDK
+2277 GRNNYYMDTL
-2286 YSFWQTSSGWGIEG
+2286 SFERGRKNDHKIDGLLEGIGRTATTDKSWNKAYTSDDGERGDQGIYKV
-2300 LTQLDRTDPATN
+2300 
-2312 SDFRGALNGND
+2312 GAH
-2323 DKENA
+2323 
-2328 WIQARRLWAGKD
+2328 RLYAGM
-2340 NAADTT
+2340 DTGASVT
-2346 ADTYTDEK
+2346 ADGDNYYTYFAMLPKLHNDGSSQCNLSAISGKNTYIKLLSGTDF
-2354 GNALS
+2354 S
-2359 NSHVYFGARL
+2359 
-2369 RGPETKT
+2369 
-2376 DTLDYTVDRSKITSD
+2376 
-2391 NVKIRLESEAN
+2391 
-2402 GHWYDPAS
+2402 DPAS
-2410 KRLLTNKYYT
+2410 KRILVASDHDPNKPLTENMFTERDANGYV
-2420 DGEGNTSQNYAGEI
+2420 GQ
-2434 LLLFDESG
+2434 LLLLYNEADSKEG
-2442 DNTYASMADITDEAL
+2442 PTMDDITDEAI
-2457 QNYYTYL
+2457 QNYYTNL
-2464 LDTAR
+2464 LDTAV
-2469 PSAPQNLKV
+2469 PNAPTSV
-2478 TKSDDTKNVY
+2478 TATRSDNDDSVY
-2488 GRYTITWDKPATGDP
+2488 GRYVVSWTPDKTGSPAVYYHVKIYETDETGNPTGTI
-2503 TYYKLRVYAVNDDGT
+2503 LL
-2518 EGETLIDWS
+2518 ES
-2527 DVYEKRFTFEGK
+2527 DVYDTRFTFEAAESWLGK
-2539 EEWTGSFN
+2539 YYN
-2547 VEVKGVNTKGDGDSA
+2547 VEVSGVNSKGTGTGKTMDA
-2562 SLQTPASFYKTLP
+2562 PQQFAQTLP
-2575 APELEVRLVKNS
+2575 TPELEVRLMRSQSGADDSRAYV
-2587 DNSFSQVLVL
+2587 QVLVL
-2597 KNADTYNAL
+2597 KNADAY
-2606 MQNADGTPGL
+2606 QNVPG
-2616 QNWTVTARTY
+2616 WKV
-2626 SGTTQTGSDYT
+2626 
-2637 FTDTNYSPR
+2637 
-2646 VLSPNSLGSHQI
+2646 
-2658 LRAQATSSDK
+2658 
-2668 DYMRSAQYDETVY
+2668 SAWL
-2681 VPTVDA
+2681 
-2687 KSAFTGTSGNP
+2687 FTGTAGTQPNYVFTADKTAYTLDWTNCANYSSYTLRGYATSADTEKWMQSEQYNNEIYIPGVWNNRTSNHAINP
-2698 GLAEGGLADISASA
+2698 GLAGGTLTAD
-2712 VSVTGRT
+2712 VTVTGSNQDELA
-2719 IDDLTFTTTL
+2719 ITTTL
-2729 SFKPTVSGVLP
+2729 SFARLAADSPV
-2740 TYRVMLMGR
+2740 YRVMLLGR
-2749 YIGADRIGG
+2749 ALENTPVTDASGHTAD
-2758 EGTSGAALYGQY
+2758 LKGQY
-2770 ITLAAREQAV
+2770 ITLAAQERTITAAAA
-2780 PNSSTTFR
+2780 SITFA
-2788 FSNLPANTLTDYD
+2788 NLPDDLLSAYD
-2801 SWVVVAVPVNSGL
+2801 DWIVLAVPVNSGV
-2814 GDVVTRWDATIEEAV
+2814 GDAVTRWTVTDSEAV
-2829 DAIGIGGSKR
+2829 AAINSSPQ
-2839 PAAWYSGMEIIRQ
+2839 PAAWYQGLEIIRN
-2852 SDGSYTYSHL
+2852 SNGRYSYAHL
-2862 TPLYFANKDA
+2862 TPLQFAIKETGYTPTPNWAAMANGGTIGGYFPTGN
-2872 TADNT
+2872 
-2877 WAGCANSNKQI
+2877 GRRV
-2888 LYYTSTIQVERA
+2888 YYKKGNALFTVAKA
-2900 PQLADSI
+2900 PQLAEEATCLLND
-2907 SYDKDKLAADNQLVY
+2907 DNQLVY

-2937 RYKLT
+2937 PYKLT

-2968 AKAQYDPATKTYRY
+2968 AKVQYNETTQTYSY

-2998 GSSSWRFDKVRLR
+2998 GSNSWRFDQVRLR
-3011 VTRDTTNA
+3011 VTRDTTND
-3019 GSNVIGAADSATY
+3019 GSNVIGAADNATY
-3032 SVLRRLQQ
+3032 SVLRRLRQ

-3080 EQKADGSLGTAK
+3080 EQGEDGTLGTAE
-3092 ELHPADLDADGKVQ
+3092 ELHPYNWSKQNQVN
-3106 AITGTQTVVDL
+3106 ITGTQTVVDL

-3129 VACPEKGSTEVLR
+3129 VACPADRSTDVLR

-3147 ESAAQTIVSRT
+3147 ESAPQTIVSRT

-3214 AYKNACALAQTW
+3214 AYQNACTLAQTW
-3226 MDTHSKADLD
+3226 MGTHSKADLD

-3241 LAPAT
+3241 LASAT

-3342 VQGNLFDGDDNAW
+3342 VQGDLFDGEGKAW
-3355 NPSADDI
+3355 STPVDDI

-3393 VTPGKNMP
+3393 VTPTESMP
-3401 NGPNKAGYDIRF
+3401 DGPNKAGYDIRF
-3413 TVAPEDVMRTDDEGN
+3413 TVAPEDVMRTDEKGN
-3428 EIVVTHRGQILKVE
+3428 EVVVTHRGQILKVE
-3442 KLPDGKDASNPD
+3442 KLYDNRT
-3454 DWLDITDDACITD
+3454 DWLNITDDACIKD

-3472 LGYDLSIVEQPV
+3472 LGYDLSMAEVEVEQPV
-3484 LDEEGNNTGK
+3484 YDEQGNP
-3494 TTLVS
+3494 TTETVKVKVKAS
-3499 APVTLTGHHE
+3499 QPVTLTGHHE

-3538 VTLPDLTQ
+3538 VTLPDMVDPAESDKDTTVP
-3546 RADGDNNETA
+3546 AC
-3556 TLDQFTASVEVWAVG
+3556 FTAEVTVWAVG
-3571 NGEKTDDSDH
+3571 DDTRTTNSEPLAVPLPNRTL
-3581 LTVLLRE
+3581 LTG
-3588 PPQTLALQ
+3588 
-3596 DQAAL
+3596 
-3601 PMFVM
+3601 
-3606 ADPQPAQPTERAES
+3606 ADPVALMALAPVNTQPVQNAES
-3620 SAPETET
+3620 TPADDAGA
-3627 GEEEPPAT
+3627 GEPSAT
-3635 PETVAPAA
+3635 PEMAAPAA

>member
-24 MVVLVILAILAGLA
+24 MVVLVILAILAALG

-50 FEHNEANARTVFQ
+50 FERNESNARTVFQ

-93 HFTAEG
+93 HFTADG

-111 AQELN
+111 AKELN

-201 EASLVGYYSAEDTV
+201 KASLVGYYSAEDTV

-266 TPLFKLEIEWSKVV
+266 TPLFRLEIEWSKVA
-280 GTNQNAAVNVYKYD
+280 GYDQNARIKVYRQYNAATQTWTD
-294 TTKGEGGDWE
+294 SGE
-304 DTPTVYYFPLSYSKG
+304 TYCFPLSYSKG

-360 VYVKIKARPNDAF
+360 IYVKMKARPNDAF

-393 LGSTEN
+393 AGSTGT

-405 FRHLYNLRWVSSGTY
+405 FRHLYNLRWVNPSASATY
-420 TWNDS
+420 TLESDGVLTQSNP
-425 TLTPNAATTLDWTDG
+425 TLNWTDG

-445 CAGEKKNESGL
+445 CAGETKNELGVA
-456 TEPVAKVP
+456 EPVAKVP

-473 PTIPAVGEN
+473 PTIPQINEN
-482 VTLTGSVN
+482 AELTAKGVATI
-490 SRKIGGGH
+490 R
-498 VIISNLQL
+498 NLQI
-506 RGTSVAVQERS
+506 RGTSVAAQERKNAAA
-517 SGLEYRKRDHYVGL
+517 EYLKYDHYVGL
-531 IGENSGTLSKI
+531 VGENNGTVSNI
-542 TLRDP
+542 TLNNP
-547 DVQVN
+547 DVLVN
-552 AEVVANGQQTPDAM
+552 AEVKAAGTQSEGAV

-571 GTRYL
+571 NTQYL
-576 QPLAETDTAYRAQ
+576 QPLPTTDTAYRSQ
-589 IYAVGALA
+589 IWAVGALV
-597 GVDTGS
+597 GLDTGS
-603 ATDCTVDRSSR
+603 LKNCSIR
-614 RGAEAKVT
+614 RT
-622 AALTFGSQTT
+622 GSEE
-632 STARINGTNIT
+632 ARIMAAIAFSDNTVGTERVKGTSIQ
-643 DEPHGIGG
+643 DEPHGLGG
-651 LVGFAMPA
+651 IVGVAIPE
-659 SGAALSDLTLDKN
+659 SGAELKDLVVGKVDKN
-672 VTVAGLFTDADA
+672 KENIDTNKVLVVGCLQDTDAK
-684 AKNNGITAKIS
+684 KNPGVEPSIS
-695 TDAAEKARYNAIT
+695 KDAAEKIRYNEI
-708 DTTATKTLWRAV
+708 ATSRTGKTLWRAV
-720 GVGGVAGVLDVT
+720 GIGGVAGVLDVT
-732 NLADTSGTVSTLT
+732 KPGSTNATVDLATVA
-745 GITNQATVVG
+745 NKADVVG
-755 NGFAGGIAGNLYAT
+755 NGFVGGVAGNLYTTA
-769 GDRPAALTKLN
+769 DNAAVTVSGLTN
-780 NAGTVLAGANYQG
+780 DGTVMTGANYHG
-793 STAQKSTVLGQFF
+793 NEAGKSAVLGQFF
-806 GGIAGYASNL
+806 GGIAGYAGNL
-816 QLQGCTSAT
+816 TLQDCTSA
-825 RSGLSTAALT
+825 SLKGLKPKILSAL
-835 DLVRAGYDADGTLNE
+835 LQAGYNADGSLKET
-850 KSPLKGDFVGGLV
+850 SPLKGDFVGGLV
-863 GFGRDIALTDCRTES
+863 GFARDVRMENCSTVDDTT
-878 GYVLGRSFVGGFV
+878 VLGRTFVGGLV
-891 GGFVGSDLQTSGG
+891 GGFVGSNLQMSGG

-915 VGGIVSVNGK
+915 VGGIVSVNGAG
-925 NSTIKNMTNKG
+925 STITHMTNTG
-936 LVAGLG
+936 LVAGFG
-942 KGAAYVGGIAGVND
+942 KDAAYVGGITGVND
-956 ATWGLLENDE
+956 ATWGMQTANAAQNNAVLRDNTNKMDSNRGGDTYAIGRLE
-966 LTSNIT
+966 T
-972 ATLQDS
+972 
-978 ANSMSTVEATDKNRI
+978 
-993 DLLNQLSQTAGG
+993 LSQIGNGTAH
-1005 TEYYAD
+1005 YAD
-1011 FVGGVAGYNG
+1011 FVGGVTGYNG
-1021 TNAKIHWTAESKN
+1021 TNGEIHWTAESDN

-1039 AVLYGSNFVG
+1039 AVLRGNNFVG
-1049 GVAGYNDPTSSIVNE
+1049 GVAGYNDPTASIVNE

-1069 NVTGTIVATG
+1069 NVTGIIVATG

-1115 ANLPQNSFGFDNADG
+1115 ANLPQNSFEFDNAGG

-1185 FDDTTHA
+1185 FDDATHA
-1192 LAEDGLTSANTPV
+1192 LAEDGLTSAGTPV
-1205 TLTGLSNRLNIKA
+1205 ALARLSNRLNIKA

-1223 GIIGYN
+1223 GIIGCN
-1229 AAGTRLTLTNASNG
+1229 AAGTNLTLTNASNG

-1266 AYIFYNGVPLGEL
+1266 AYIFYNGVPLGAL
-1279 DPGCSGYFAGG
+1279 DPGCNGYFAGG
-1290 IIGYATK
+1290 IIGYATEK
-1297 NTTLQNCTNYGSVQH
+1297 TTLQDCTNYGSVQH

-1324 GAISGGGMQNSMGSQ
+1324 GTISGGSMQNSMGSQ

-1379 YNTGTIRLAEA
+1379 YNTGTIRLTEA
-1390 AGRVDGI
+1390 TGRVEGI

-1402 VAGYNLGTIVGNGVG
+1402 VAGYNVGTIVGNGEG

-1441 RISTRSIADKITL
+1441 RISTRSVDDKITL
-1454 TSAASVTANNEGGGA
+1454 TSATSVTANNEGGGA

-1484 GRVHVDDQ
+1484 GRVHVDNQ

-1507 SNYYNNSTSTDTL
+1507 SNYYNDSTSTDTL

-1565 YICYAA
+1565 YICYVA

-1587 AAANEYD
+1587 AAANER
-1594 AKASKHPQDATIENV
+1594 ATNFTSAQDAVIENV
-1609 TLRKDRGG
+1609 TLRSNGGG
-1617 VTLYGPSTRVGGLV
+1617 VTLYGPATKVGGLV
-1631 GYNAGTVKYG
+1631 GYNAGTVKNG
-1641 IIEAGTLNLEN
+1641 KVEAGTLDLSH

-1667 ENVGTVGGKGEND
+1667 ENVGTVGGTGDKD

-1708 LVRCTYQGTIGSSA
+1708 LVQCTYQGAIGDGS
-1722 DADAAKVVGINVVG
+1722 GINVVG

-1745 NSGTVQGCTVNHIT
+1745 NNGTVQGCTVNHIT

-1793 TVSDSTIATDDTR
+1793 KVENSLIATDDTR

-1829 SGGKDTKALVQQIN
+1829 SGGKDTKALVQKIN
-1843 NWLAVPY
+1843 DWLTVPY

-1855 GNTTAEVDT
+1855 GTTTTEVDT

-1882 YTGDA
+1882 YTEGT

-1892 ATQSAD
+1892 ATQSAEE
-1898 EAALVTKFKTLQGV
+1898 EALAATFKALQGV
-1912 DEISTGST
+1912 DEVSKSSTQ
-1920 ENQLKITLVG
+1920 NQLKITLVG
-1930 GEKHGSF
+1930 GKKHGSF

-1952 GQISDSASGQWFV
+1952 GQISDSASGKWFV
-1965 YANNINQSWGAV
+1965 YADNINQSWGAV

-1997 AAVRRFVRGVY
+1997 AAVRRFVRGMK
-2008 NTDDD
+2008 NTNDDD
-2013 DANNNGEWN
+2013 TNAENDLYSKTNFDLSAN
-2022 GWQWID
+2022 
-2028 HSNDRYT
+2028 
-2035 TKEEDTQADNY
+2035 NY
-2046 VGGVIGTQ
+2046 VGGIIGTQ
-2054 QNRTGDLW
+2054 QNRTGDRW
-2062 TLKNCVNLGTVFNSR
+2062 TLTDCVNIGTVFNSR
-2077 SNNAGGVLAYWLGYG
+2077 SNNIGGVLAYWLGYG
-2092 GTLDNC
+2092 GTVTNC
-2098 FNFGTIATNSN
+2098 YNFAALTVNANNDSNSGTI
-2109 NGKDSGTVGGVAG
+2109 GGIAG
-2122 YFNSPV
+2122 YFNQPV
-2128 AGTAVNLY
+2128 AGTAVNMIS
-2136 KCRNYG
+2136 CRNYG
-2142 SVRIVTKG
+2142 DIKKVTNA
-2150 ANDVGGIFGKVQM
+2150 ANDIAGIFGKVQM
-2163 QKKDDAMTI
+2163 NVATDAMII
-2172 NIVECVTGSNVKL
+2172 NIVDCVNAAKSMQ
-2185 SANSMAVGIFSYIG
+2185 ARSMASGILAYIG
-2199 PYEVIPN
+2199 PYESVPN
-2206 VEVNIDRCRNYCYNL
+2206 VEVNIDRCRNYCYEM
-2221 DCGNITAGIFGNRGN
+2221 TASGSSRTFTTGIFGNRGN
-2236 PYNSE
+2236 PTKE
-2241 WGMKKTTIT
+2241 TTKKTTIT

-2255 VGDYSGGTRRAVTF
+2255 FKDSTSTLNCAITYCEREDVI
-2269 SNVSDAVT
+2269 T
-2277 GSNNYYMDK
+2277 GRNNYYMDTL
-2286 YSFWQTSSGWGIEG
+2286 SFERGRTTDHKIDG
-2300 LTQLDRTDPATN
+2300 L
-2312 SDFRGALNGND
+2312 LNGIGRTATT
-2323 DKENA
+2323 DKSWNKA
-2328 WIQARRLWAGKD
+2328 
-2340 NAADTT
+2340 
-2346 ADTYTDEK
+2346 Y
-2354 GNALS
+2354 
-2359 NSHVYFGARL
+2359 
-2369 RGPETKT
+2369 
-2376 DTLDYTVDRSKITSD
+2376 TSD
-2391 NVKIRLESEAN
+2391 DGERGDNGIYKVGAHRLYAGVDTGASKTTDGDNYYTYFAMLPKLQPN
-2402 GHWYDPAS
+2402 GKSQCNLSAISGKNTYIKLLSGTDFSDPAS
-2410 KRLLTNKYYT
+2410 KRILVASDHDPSKPLTENMFTTKDANGYV
-2420 DGEGNTSQNYAGEI
+2420 GQ
-2434 LLLFDESG
+2434 LLLLYNEADSKTG
-2442 DNTYASMADITDEAL
+2442 PTMDDITDEAI
-2457 QNYYTYL
+2457 QNYYTNL
-2464 LDTAR
+2464 LDTAV
-2469 PSAPQNLKV
+2469 PNAPTAV
-2478 TKSDDTKNVY
+2478 TATRSDNDDSVY
-2488 GRYTITWDKPATGDP
+2488 GRYVVSWTPDKTGSPAVYYHVKIYETDETGNPTGTI
-2503 TYYKLRVYAVNDDGT
+2503 LL
-2518 EGETLIDWS
+2518 ES
-2527 DVYEKRFTFEGK
+2527 DVYDTRFTFEAAESWLGK
-2539 EEWTGSFN
+2539 YYN
-2547 VEVKGVNTKGDGDSA
+2547 VEVKGVNSKGTGTGKTMDA
-2562 SLQTPASFYKTLP
+2562 PKQFAQTLP
-2575 APELEVRLVKNS
+2575 TPELEVRLMRSQNGADDSSAYV
-2587 DNSFSQVLVL
+2587 QVLVL
-2597 KNADTYNAL
+2597 KNADAY
-2606 MQNADGTPGL
+2606 QNVPG
-2616 QNWTVTARTY
+2616 WKV
-2626 SGTTQTGSDYT
+2626 
-2637 FTDTNYSPR
+2637 
-2646 VLSPNSLGSHQI
+2646 
-2658 LRAQATSSDK
+2658 
-2668 DYMRSAQYDETVY
+2668 SAWL
-2681 VPTVDA
+2681 
-2687 KSAFTGTSGNP
+2687 FTGTAGTQPNYVFTAGKSAYTLDWTNCEKYSSYTLRGYATSTDTDKWMQSEQYNNEIYIPGVWNNANGNHAINP
-2698 GLAEGGLADISASA
+2698 GLAGGKLTAD
-2712 VSVTGRT
+2712 VTVTGSNQDELA
-2719 IDDLTFTTTL
+2719 ITTTL
-2729 SFKPTVSGVLP
+2729 SFARLAADSPV
-2740 TYRVMLMGR
+2740 YRVMLLGR
-2749 YIGADRIGG
+2749 ALEDTTVTDADGY
-2758 EGTSGAALYGQY
+2758 TANLKGQY
-2770 ITLAAREQAV
+2770 ITLAAQERTITAAAA
-2780 PNSSTTFR
+2780 SITFA
-2788 FSNLPANTLTDYD
+2788 NLPDGLLSAYD
-2801 SWVVVAVPVNSGL
+2801 DWIVLAVPVNSGV
-2814 GDVVTRWDATIEEAV
+2814 GDAVTRWTVTDSEAV
-2829 DAIGIGGSKR
+2829 AAINSSTQ
-2839 PAAWYSGMEIIRQ
+2839 PAAWYQGLEIIRN
-2852 SDGSYTYSHL
+2852 SNGSYSYAHL
-2862 TPLYFANKDA
+2862 TPLQFAIKETGYTPTPNWAKMA
-2872 TADNT
+2872 NGGTIGGHFPTGNGQRVYYEKGADLFRV
-2877 WAGCANSNKQI
+2877 AK
-2888 LYYTSTIQVERA
+2888 A

-2922 TFTWTQPDEAAAGST
+2922 TFTWTQPDEAVAGST

-2942 LYGVNESIDAD
+2942 LYGVNESIDAN

-2968 AKAQYDPATKTYRY
+2968 ANSWVQYNETTQTYSY

-3011 VTRDTTNA
+3011 VTRDTTND
-3019 GSNVIGAADSATY
+3019 GSNVIGAADSAVY
-3032 SVLRRLQQ
+3032 SVLRRLRQ

-3068 DDRVDHYELWAR
+3068 DDRVDHYELWVRVQA
-3080 EQKADGSLGTAK
+3080 EDGTLGAAEK
-3092 ELHPADLDADGKVQ
+3092 LHPADLDANGNVQ

-3117 EAYQGKKLVFYV
+3117 EAYQGKTLVFYV
-3129 VACPEKGSTEVLR
+3129 VACPADGSNTVLR

-3147 ESAAQTIVSRT
+3147 ESAPQTIVSRT
-3158 KAPQISGV
+3158 DVPQINGV
-3166 TFDWTGKDTA
+3166 TFNWTGKDTA

-3191 KMAVNDSS
+3191 EMTVGDSS
-3199 AASYFFTGYLFDDAE
+3199 AASYFFTGYLFDNAD

-3226 MDTHSKADLD
+3226 MNTHSKADLD

-3241 LAPAT
+3241 LAHAT
-3246 LMIPNADRTV
+3246 LMIPAADRTV

-3266 VSYTVTPNTD
+3266 VSYTVTPNTE

-3300 GSAAI
+3300 GSAEI

-3342 VQGNLFDGDDNAW
+3342 VQGDLFDGEGNAW
-3355 NPSADDI
+3355 NPSGDAI

-3373 VNEYTQNGTTRSFA
+3373 VNEYTQDGTTRSFA
-3387 TTYQLH
+3387 TTYQFH
-3393 VTPGKNMP
+3393 VTPGKDMP
-3401 NGPNKAGYDIRF
+3401 DGPNKAGYEIRF
-3413 TVAPEDVMRTDDEGN
+3413 TVAPEDVMGTDGEGK
-3428 EIVVTHRGQILKVE
+3428 EVVVTHRGQILKVE
-3442 KLPDGKDASNPD
+3442 KLYDNKTV
-3454 DWLDITDDACITD
+3454 DITGAGIKDDE
-3467 ADGNV
+3467 GNV
-3472 LGYDLSIVEQPV
+3472 LYDLSVVEQPV
-3484 LDEEGNNTGK
+3484 LDEEGNDTGK

-3509 MNGDNPIYKIAAV
+3509 MNGDNPIYHIAAV

-3538 VTLPDLTQ
+3538 VTLPDMVDPAESDKDMTVP
-3546 RADGDNNETA
+3546 AC
-3556 TLDQFTASVEVWAVG
+3556 FTAEVTVWAVG
-3571 NGEKTDDSDH
+3571 DDTRTTNSEALAVPLPNRTL
-3581 LTVLLRE
+3581 LTG
-3588 PPQTLALQ
+3588 
-3596 DQAAL
+3596 
-3601 PMFVM
+3601 
-3606 ADPQPAQPTERAES
+3606 ADPVALMALAPLNTQPVQNTESTPADD
-3620 SAPETET
+3620 AGA
-3627 GEEEPPAT
+3627 GEPSAT
-3635 PETVAPAA
+3635 PEMAAPAA

>member
-1 MLPIIKEVK
+1 
-10 QKMRAA
+10 MRAA

-24 MVVLVILAILAGLA
+24 MVVLVILAILAGLG

-79 DFLKQLAANGTQNG
+79 DFLKQLDANGTRNG
-93 HFTAEG
+93 HFTADG

-111 AQELN
+111 AKELN
-116 GRIVA
+116 GRIMA

-137 HALLDPYVYDESLF
+137 HALLDPYVYDASLF

-180 SADGDADGATLVD
+180 SADGDTDGATLVD

-201 EASLVGYYSAEDTV
+201 KASLVGYYSAEDTV

-266 TPLFKLEIEWSKVV
+266 TPLFKLEIEWSKVA
-280 GTNQNAAVNVYKYD
+280 GYDQNARIKVYKQYNAATQTWTD
-294 TTKGEGGDWE
+294 SGE
-304 DTPTVYYFPLSYSKG
+304 TYCFPLSYSKG

-342 AAKTTLFSITR
+342 AARTTLFSITR
-353 LVSGAQD
+353 LVRGAQD
-360 VYVKIKARPNDAF
+360 IYVKIKARPNDAF

-405 FRHLYNLRWVSSGTY
+405 FRHLYNLRWMSLAASATY
-420 TWNDS
+420 TLESDGVLTQNNP
-425 TLTPNAATTLDWTDG
+425 TLNWTDG

-473 PTIPAVGEN
+473 PTIPQINEN
-482 VTLTGSVN
+482 AELTAKGVATI
-490 SRKIGGGH
+490 R
-498 VIISNLQL
+498 NLQI
-506 RGTSVAVQERS
+506 RSTSVAAQERKNAAA
-517 SGLEYRKRDHYVGL
+517 EYLKYDHYVGL
-531 IGENSGTLSKI
+531 VGENNGTVSNI
-542 TLRDP
+542 TLNNP
-547 DVQVN
+547 DVLVN
-552 AEVVANGQQTPDAM
+552 AEVKAAGTQSEGAV

-571 GTRYL
+571 NTQYL
-576 QPLAETDTAYRAQ
+576 QPLPTTDTAYRSQ
-589 IYAVGALA
+589 IWAVGALV
-597 GVDTGS
+597 GLDTGS
-603 ATDCTVDRSSR
+603 LKNCSIR
-614 RGAEAKVT
+614 RT
-622 AALTFGSQTT
+622 GSEE
-632 STARINGTNIT
+632 ARIMAAIAFSDNTVGTERVKGTSIQ
-643 DEPHGIGG
+643 DEPHGLGG
-651 LVGFAMPA
+651 IVGVAIPE
-659 SGAALSDLTLDKN
+659 SGAELKDLVVGKVDKN
-672 VTVAGLFTDADA
+672 KENIDTNKVLVVGCLQDTDAK
-684 AKNNGITAKIS
+684 KNPGVEPSIS
-695 TDAAEKARYNAIT
+695 KDAAEKIRYNEI
-708 DTTATKTLWRAV
+708 ATSRTGKTLWRAV
-720 GVGGVAGVLDVT
+720 GIGGVAGVLDVT
-732 NLADTSGTVSTLT
+732 KPGSTNATVDLATVA
-745 GITNQATVVG
+745 NKADVVG
-755 NGFAGGIAGNLYAT
+755 NGFVGGVAGNLYAT
-769 GDRPAALTKLN
+769 ADNAAVTVSSLTN
-780 NAGTVLAGANYQG
+780 GGTVMTGANYHG
-793 STAQKSTVLGQFF
+793 DEAGKSTVLGQFF

-816 QLQGCTSAT
+816 TLKDCTSA
-825 RSGLSTAALT
+825 SLKGLDKDMLSAL
-835 DLVRAGYDADGTLNE
+835 LQAGYNADGSLKET
-850 KSPLKGDFVGGLV
+850 SPLKGDFVGGLV
-863 GFGRDIALTDCRTES
+863 GFARDVSMENCSTVKGTT
-878 GYVLGRSFVGGFV
+878 VLGRTFVGGLA
-891 GGFVGSDLQTSGG
+891 GGFVGSNLQTSGG
-904 ENNSYV
+904 TNNCDV

-915 VGGIVSVNGK
+915 VGGIVSVNGAG
-925 NSTIKNMTNKG
+925 STITHMVNGG
-936 LVAGLG
+936 LVAGFG
-942 KGAAYVGGIAGVND
+942 KDAAYVGGITGVND
-956 ATWGLLENDE
+956 ATWG
-966 LTSNIT
+966 
-972 ATLQDS
+972 
-978 ANSMSTVEATDKNRI
+978 V
-993 DLLNQLSQTAGG
+993 QTAKAAQEYAVLLDNTNKMDGITHSDTIALNRLKTLSRVGG
-1005 TEYYAD
+1005 DTAYCAD
-1011 FVGGVAGYNG
+1011 FVGGVTGYNG
-1021 TNAKIHWTAESKN
+1021 ARGKISWQDENDNAI
-1034 GATLG
+1034 G
-1039 AVLYGSNFVG
+1039 AVLYGNNYVG
-1049 GVAGYNDPTSSIVNE
+1049 GVAGYNDAQGLIENKHNTSLG
-1064 HTTTP
+1064 
-1069 NVTGTIVATG
+1069 VTGIIVGEG
-1079 DCVGGVIGL
+1079 DCVGGLVGL
-1088 NGAAQL
+1088 NCAAEL
-1094 PAVQVS
+1094 PVVQIK
-1100 ANKIEGV
+1100 ANRIEGT

-1115 ANLPQNSFGFDNADG
+1115 ANLPVDGFAFVDAANNPAAAETAAQNSDQ
-1130 TAAPAATIGT
+1130 I
-1140 GSLVADGVAGGI
+1140 VADGVVGGI
-1152 IGYNRVVPDNTL
+1152 IGYNRVIAAQTL
-1164 QTALAAENTA
+1164 SSALESDAEHT
-1174 IADALRALLPT
+1174 DALRALLPT
-1185 FDDTTHA
+1185 FGTGNA
-1192 LAEDGLTSANTPV
+1192 LTERQLPGSSGTV
-1205 TLTGLSNRLNIKA
+1205 TLTGLKNTYNIDA

-1229 AAGTRLTLTNASNG
+1229 SASTNLTLANA
-1243 SQSSAQSYG
+1243 Q
-1252 GLARSD
+1252 
-1258 RADAANGG
+1258 NGG
-1266 AYIFYNGVPLGEL
+1266 QNLGILGFGNATYFADQQGYILADGVSLGAL
-1279 DPGCSGYFAGG
+1279 DASHSGYFAGG
-1290 IIGYATK
+1290 IIGYATA
-1297 NTTLQNCTNYGSVQH
+1297 NTTLENCANYSGVRH
-1312 PVAAGGLAGVND
+1312 TAAAGGLAGVND
-1324 GAISGGGMQNSMGSQ
+1324 GTINGGGMYAFMGNR

-1364 GVTIRGGVNIGGAAG
+1364 GVTIRGGTNIGGAAG
-1379 YNTGTIRLAEA
+1379 YNTGTIRLESAT
-1390 AGRVDGI
+1390 GKVDGI

-1417 SKAAVQVSG
+1417 SKVAVQVSG

-1454 TSAASVTANNEGGGA
+1454 TSATSVTANNEGGGA

-1484 GRVHVDDQ
+1484 GRVHVDNQ

-1507 SNYYNNSTSTDTL
+1507 SNYYNDSTSTDTL

-1534 EAGATIE
+1534 EAGATIDS
-1541 MVSVHG
+1541 VSVGG

-1565 YICYAA
+1565 HINRAA
-1571 LMDVHV
+1571 LLHVYVHS
-1577 HGTSSAIGGV
+1577 TSSAIGGV
-1587 AAANEYD
+1587 AAVNEYAPD
-1594 AKASKHPQDATIENV
+1594 ATRHPQDAVIEDV
-1609 TLRKDRGG
+1609 TLRSDDYG
-1617 VTLYGPSTRVGGLV
+1617 VTLYGPATKVGGLV
-1631 GYNAGTVKYG
+1631 GYNAGTVKNG
-1641 IIEAGTLNLEN
+1641 KVEAGTLDLSH

-1667 ENVGTVGGKGEND
+1667 ENVGTVGGTGEKD

-1708 LVRCTYQGTIGSSA
+1708 LVQCTYQGTIGGGS
-1722 DADAAKVVGINVVG
+1722 GINVVG
-1736 STVGGIAGS
+1736 STVGGIVGS
-1745 NSGTVQGCTVNHIT
+1745 NDANGTVQGCAVNHIT

-1793 TVSDSTIATDDTR
+1793 TVSGSTIATEGTR

-1823 SGSITT
+1823 SGTITT
-1829 SGGKDTKALVQQIN
+1829 SGGKGTQELVAKIN
-1843 NWLAVPY
+1843 EWLTVPY
-1850 KKDEN
+1850 KKDAD
-1855 GNTTAEVDT
+1855 GSTTTEVDT

-1898 EAALVTKFKTLQGV
+1898 EEALVTKFKALQGV
-1912 DEISTGST
+1912 DEVSKSST

-1930 GEKHGSF
+1930 GTTHGSF

-1952 GQISDSASGQWFV
+1952 GKIANSASGKWFV
-1965 YANNINQSWGAV
+1965 YADNINQSWGAV

-2013 DANNNGEWN
+2013 DTNDKWEFDWN
-2022 GWQWID
+2022 RWQSID

-2046 VGGVIGTQ
+2046 VGGIIGTQ

-2185 SANSMAVGIFSYIG
+2185 SAKSMAVGIFSYIG

-2236 PYNSE
+2236 PYKSE
-2241 WGMKKTTIT
+2241 RGMKKTTIT

-2255 VGDYSGGTRRAVTF
+2255 VGDYSGGVRRAVTF
-2269 SNVSDAVT
+2269 SGVSDAVI

-2286 YSFWQTSSGWGIEG
+2286 YSFWQTSGGWGIEG

-2312 SDFRGALNGND
+2312 NDFGGALYGND
-2323 DKENA
+2323 DKENV
-2328 WIQARRLWAGKD
+2328 WIQARRLWAGID
-2340 NAADTT
+2340 NTADTT

-2354 GNALS
+2354 GNVLS
-2359 NSHVYFGARL
+2359 NNHVYFGARL

-2376 DTLDYTVDRSKITSD
+2376 DTLDYTVDRWDITSD

-2410 KRLLTNKYYT
+2410 KRLLTNKYYM
-2420 DGEGNTSQNYAGEI
+2420 DGAGNTSQNYAGEI

-2442 DNTYASMADITDEAL
+2442 DNNYASMADITDEAL

-2478 TKSDDTKNVY
+2478 TKSDDIKNVY

-2503 TYYKLRVYAVNDDGT
+2503 TYYKLRVYAVNEDGT

-2575 APELEVRLVKNS
+2575 APELEVRLVKSSN
-2587 DNSFSQVLVL
+2587 NSFSQVLVL
-2597 KNADTYNAL
+2597 KNADEYNAL
-2606 MQNADGTPGL
+2606 MKKNADGTPGL

-2646 VLSPNSLGSHQI
+2646 VLSQNSLGSHQI
-2658 LRAQATSSDK
+2658 LRAQATSSDN

-2681 VPTVDA
+2681 VPKVDA
-2687 KSAFTGTSGNP
+2687 KSALTGTSGNP

-2829 DAIGIGGSKR
+2829 DAIGIGGSNR

-2862 TPLYFANKDA
+2862 TPLYFANKNA

-2888 LYYTSTIQVERA
+2888 LYYTSTIRVERA
-2900 PQLADSI
+2900 PQLAGE
-2907 SYDKDKLAADNQLVY
+2907 AAYLLNDDNQLVY
-2922 TFTWTQPDEAAAGST
+2922 TFTWTQEGEAAPGKT

-2953 GNTLTTEETIALPAD
+2953 GNTLTTEETIALPVD
-2968 AKAQYDPATKTYRY
+2968 AKVQYNETTKTYRY
-2982 TLNIDKDLA
+2982 TLNVDKDLA

-2998 GSSSWRFDKVRLR
+2998 GSSSWRFDQVRLR
-3011 VTRDTTNA
+3011 VTRDTT
-3019 GSNVIGAADSATY
+3019 GTGTNVIGAADSATY
-3032 SVLRRLQQ
+3032 SVLRRLRQ

-3080 EQKADGSLGTAK
+3080 VQNEDGSLSTAE
-3092 ELHPADLDADGKVQ
+3092 ELHPYNWSKQNQVN
-3106 AITGTQTVVDL
+3106 ITGTQTVVDL
-3117 EAYQGKKLVFYV
+3117 EAYQGKTLVFYV
-3129 VACPEKGSTEVLR
+3129 VACPKEGSTEVLR

-3147 ESAAQTIVSRT
+3147 ESAPQTIVSRT
-3158 KAPQISGV
+3158 DAPQISGV
-3166 TFDWTGKDTA
+3166 TFDWTGKNTA

-3191 KMAVNDSS
+3191 KMTVNDSS

-3226 MDTHSKADLD
+3226 MTTHSKADLD

-3246 LMIPNADRTV
+3246 LMIPAADRTV

-3342 VQGNLFDGDDNAW
+3342 VQGDLFDGEGKAW
-3355 NPSADDI
+3355 STPADDI

-3373 VNEYTQNGTTRSFA
+3373 VNEYTQDGTTRSFA

-3393 VTPGKNMP
+3393 VTPTESMP
-3401 NGPNKAGYDIRF
+3401 DGPNKAGYDIRF
-3413 TVAPEDVMRTDDEGN
+3413 TVAPEDEMGTDDEGN
-3428 EIVVTHRGQILKVE
+3428 EIVVKHRGQILKVE
-3442 KLPDGKDASNPD
+3442 KLPDKST
-3454 DWLDITDDACITD
+3454 DWLNITKDACITD

-3484 LDEEGNNTGK
+3484 LDEEGNDTGK

-3606 ADPQPAQPTERAES
+3606 ADPQPAQPTESAAS

>member
-24 MVVLVILAILAGLA
+24 MVVLVILAILAGLG

-111 AQELN
+111 AKELN

-151 NASIVLEIDSL
+151 GASIVLEIDSL

-180 SADGDADGATLVD
+180 SADGDTDGATLVD

-201 EASLVGYYSAEDTV
+201 GASLVGYYSAEDTV

-254 YDAEFYSTTGGD
+254 YDVVLRDEEKA
-266 TPLFKLEIEWSKVV
+266 PLYKLEIEWSKVV

-330 ATLLRAAENDQT
+330 ATLLRAAENDPT
-342 AAKTTLFSITR
+342 SARTTLFSITR
-353 LVSGAQD
+353 LIDEPMNIYVS
-360 VYVKIKARPNDAF
+360 IKARPNDAF
-373 ADACTESKEAQSN
+373 SDACTESKEVTTFSS
-386 TENTLFA
+386 ENTLFA
-393 LGSTEN
+393 AGSTGT

-405 FRHLYNLRWVSSGTY
+405 FRHLYNLRWVNPSASATY
-420 TWNDS
+420 TLESDGVLTQSNP
-425 TLTPNAATTLDWTDG
+425 TLNWTDG

-482 VTLTGSVN
+482 VTLTGSTT

-506 RGTSVAVQERS
+506 RGTSVAAQERS
-517 SGLEYRKRDHYVGL
+517 SGLDYRKRDHYVGL

-547 DVQVN
+547 DVQIN

-603 ATDCTVDRSSR
+603 VTDCTVDRSSR

-684 AKNNGITAKIS
+684 AKNNGTTAKIS

-732 NLADTSGTVSTLT
+732 NLADTSGAVSTLT

-769 GDRPAALTKLN
+769 GSQPAALTKLN

-793 STAQKSTVLGQFF
+793 GTAQKSTVLGQFF

-835 DLVRAGYDADGTLNE
+835 ALVRAGYDTDGTLNE

-956 ATWGLLENDE
+956 ATWGLLEKDE
-966 LTSNIT
+966 LTDNIT

-1021 TNAKIHWTAESKN
+1021 TNAKIYWTAESKN

-1049 GVAGYNDPTSSIVNE
+1049 GVAGYNDPTASIVNE

-1115 ANLPQNSFGFDNADG
+1115 ANLPQTSFEFDNADG
-1130 TAAPAATIGT
+1130 PAAPTATIGT
-1140 GSLVADGVAGGI
+1140 GSLIADGVAGGI

-1164 QTALAAENTA
+1164 QTALAGEKTA

-1185 FDDTTHA
+1185 FDKTTHA

-1229 AAGTRLTLTNASNG
+1229 AAGTRLTLTNAVNG

-1279 DPGCSGYFAGG
+1279 DPGCNGYFAGG

-1324 GAISGGGMQNSMGSQ
+1324 GTISGGSMQNSMGSQ

-1352 NNGSITNAAPAA
+1352 NNGGITNAAPAA
-1364 GVTIRGGVNIGGAAG
+1364 GVTIRGGTNIGGAAG
-1379 YNTGTIRLAEA
+1379 YNTGTIRLESAT
-1390 AGRVDGI
+1390 GRVDGI

-1402 VAGYNLGTIVGNGVG
+1402 VAGYNVGTIVGNGVG
-1417 SKAAVQVSG
+1417 SKVAVQVSG

-1484 GRVHVDDQ
+1484 GRVHVDNQ

-1507 SNYYNNSTSTDTL
+1507 SNYYNSSTSTDTL

-1534 EAGATIE
+1534 EAGATIDS
-1541 MVSVHG
+1541 VSVGG

-1565 YICYAA
+1565 HINRAA
-1571 LMDVHV
+1571 LLHVYVHS
-1577 HGTSSAIGGV
+1577 TSSAIGGV
-1587 AAANEYD
+1587 AAVNEYAPD
-1594 AKASKHPQDATIENV
+1594 ATRHPQDAVIEDV
-1609 TLRKDRGG
+1609 TLRSDDYG
-1617 VTLYGPSTRVGGLV
+1617 VTLYGPATKVGGLV
-1631 GYNAGTVKYG
+1631 GYNAGTVKNG
-1641 IIEAGTLNLEN
+1641 KVEAGTLDLSH

-1667 ENVGTVGGKGEND
+1667 ENVGTVGGTGEND

-1693 KYCNLGGVVGSNSGA
+1693 KYCNLGGVVGSNSGV
-1708 LVRCTYQGTIGSSA
+1708 LVRCAYQGTIGGGS
-1722 DADAAKVVGINVVG
+1722 GINVVG

-1745 NSGTVQGCTVNHIT
+1745 NSGTVQDCAVNHIT

-1768 GASQDAATKM
+1768 GASQDAAAKM

-1793 TVSDSTIATDDTR
+1793 KVENSLIATDDTR

-1829 SGGKDTKALVQQIN
+1829 SGGKGTQELVAKIN
-1843 NWLAVPY
+1843 DWLTVPY

-1855 GNTTAEVDT
+1855 GSATTEVDT

-1892 ATQSAD
+1892 ATQSAEE
-1898 EAALVTKFKTLQGV
+1898 EALAATFKALQGV
-1912 DEISTGST
+1912 DEVSKSST
-1920 ENQLKITLVG
+1920 ENQLKITLEG

-1952 GQISDSASGQWFV
+1952 GQISNSASGKWFV

-1997 AAVRRFVRGVY
+1997 AAVRRFVRGTK
-2008 NTDDD
+2008 NTNDDD
-2013 DANNNGEWN
+2013 TNAE
-2022 GWQWID
+2022 
-2028 HSNDRYT
+2028 NDRYSIT
-2035 TKEEDTQADNY
+2035 NFDLSANNY
-2046 VGGVIGTQ
+2046 VGGIIGTQ
-2054 QNRTGDLW
+2054 QNRTGDRW
-2062 TLKNCVNLGTVFNSR
+2062 TLTDCVNIGTVFNSR
-2077 SNNAGGVLAYWLGYG
+2077 SNNVGGVLAYWLGYG
-2092 GTLDNC
+2092 GTVTNC
-2098 FNFGTIATNSN
+2098 YNFAALTVNANNDSNSGTI
-2109 NGKDSGTVGGVAG
+2109 GGIAG
-2122 YFNSPV
+2122 YFNQPV
-2128 AGTAVNLY
+2128 AGTAVNMIS
-2136 KCRNYG
+2136 CRNYG
-2142 SVRIVTKG
+2142 DIKKVTNA
-2150 ANDVGGIFGKVQM
+2150 ANDIAGIFGKVQM
-2163 QKKDDAMTI
+2163 NVATDAMTI
-2172 NIVECVTGSNVKL
+2172 NIVDCVNAAKSME
-2185 SANSMAVGIFSYIG
+2185 ARSMASGILAYIG
-2199 PYEVIPN
+2199 PYESVPN
-2206 VEVNIDRCRNYCYNL
+2206 VEVNIDRCRNYCYEM
-2221 DCGNITAGIFGNRGN
+2221 TASGSSRTFTTGIFGNRGN
-2236 PYNSE
+2236 PAKE
-2241 WGMKKTTIT
+2241 TTKKTTIT

-2255 VGDYSGGTRRAVTF
+2255 FRDSTSTLNCAITYCEREDVI
-2269 SNVSDAVT
+2269 T
-2277 GSNNYYMDK
+2277 GRNNYYMDTLSFERGRK
-2286 YSFWQTSSGWGIEG
+2286 YDHKIDG
-2300 LTQLDRTDPATN
+2300 L
-2312 SDFRGALNGND
+2312 LNG
-2323 DKENA
+2323 
-2328 WIQARRLWAGKD
+2328 IGR
-2340 NAADTT
+2340 T
-2346 ADTYTDEK
+2346 AT
-2354 GNALS
+2354 
-2359 NSHVYFGARL
+2359 
-2369 RGPETKT
+2369 T
-2376 DTLDYTVDRSKITSD
+2376 DTSWNKAYTSDDGERGDNGIYTVGAHRLYAGVDTGASVEADGD
-2391 NVKIRLESEAN
+2391 NYYTYFAMLPKLKTN
-2402 GHWYDPAS
+2402 GQSQCNLSAISGSNTYIKLLSGTDFSDPAS
-2410 KRLLTNKYYT
+2410 KRILVASDHDPTKPLTENMFT
-2420 DGEGNTSQNYAGEI
+2420 SGNANGYVGQ
-2434 LLLFDESG
+2434 LLLLYNEADSKTG
-2442 DNTYASMADITDEAL
+2442 PTMDDITDEAI
-2457 QNYYTYL
+2457 QNYYTDL
-2464 LDTAR
+2464 LDTAV
-2469 PSAPQNLKV
+2469 PNAPV
-2478 TKSDDTKNVY
+2478 SVMVDRSEDDDSVY
-2488 GRYTITWDKPATGDP
+2488 GRYVVSWTPDETGSPAVSYHVKIYETDATGTP
-2503 TYYKLRVYAVNDDGT
+2503 TGT
-2518 EGETLIDWS
+2518 ILLES
-2527 DVYEKRFTFEGK
+2527 DVYDTRFTFEAAESWLGK
-2539 EEWTGSFN
+2539 YYN
-2547 VEVKGVNTKGDGDSA
+2547 VEVKGVNSKGASA
-2562 SLQTPASFYKTLP
+2562 GKTMDAPKQFAQTLP
-2575 APELEVRLVKNS
+2575 TPELEVRLMRSQNGADDSRAYV
-2587 DNSFSQVLVL
+2587 QVLVL
-2597 KNADTYNAL
+2597 KNADAY
-2606 MQNADGTPGL
+2606 QNVPG
-2616 QNWTVTARTY
+2616 WKV
-2626 SGTTQTGSDYT
+2626 
-2637 FTDTNYSPR
+2637 
-2646 VLSPNSLGSHQI
+2646 
-2658 LRAQATSSDK
+2658 
-2668 DYMRSAQYDETVY
+2668 SAWL
-2681 VPTVDA
+2681 
-2687 KSAFTGTSGNP
+2687 FTGTAGTAPNYVFTADKSAYTLDWTNCENYSAYTLRGYATSADTEKWMQSEQYNNEIYIPGVWNNRNSYHAINP
-2698 GLAEGGLADISASA
+2698 GLAGGTLTAD
-2712 VSVTGRT
+2712 VTVTGSNQDELA
-2719 IDDLTFTTTL
+2719 ITTTL
-2729 SFKPTVSGVLP
+2729 SFARLAADSPV
-2740 TYRVMLMGR
+2740 YRVMLLGR
-2749 YIGADRIGG
+2749 ALENTTVTDADGH
-2758 EGTSGAALYGQY
+2758 TADLQGQY
-2770 ITLAAREQAV
+2770 ITLAAQERTITAAAA
-2780 PNSSTTFR
+2780 SITFA
-2788 FSNLPANTLTDYD
+2788 NLPDDLLSAYD
-2801 SWVVVAVPVNSGL
+2801 DWIVLAVPVNSGV
-2814 GDVVTRWDATIEEAV
+2814 GDAVTRWTVTDSEAV
-2829 DAIGIGGSKR
+2829 AAINSSTQ
-2839 PAAWYSGMEIIRQ
+2839 PAAWYQGLEIIRN
-2852 SDGSYTYSHL
+2852 SNGSYSYAHL
-2862 TPLYFANKDA
+2862 TPLQFAIPETGYTPTPN
-2872 TADNT
+2872 
-2877 WAGCANSNKQI
+2877 WAKMANGG
-2888 LYYTSTIQVERA
+2888 TIGGHFPTGNGRRVCYKKGTDLFRVERA
-2900 PQLADSI
+2900 PQLAEEATYLLNES
-2907 SYDKDKLAADNQLVY
+2907 NQLVY
-2922 TFTWTQPDEAAAGST
+2922 TFTWTQEDEAVAGST

-2942 LYGVNESIDAD
+2942 LYGVNESTDAD
-2953 GNTLTTEETIALPAD
+2953 GTVHTTEETIALPAD
-2968 AKAQYDPATKTYRY
+2968 ANSQVQYDPATQTYRC

-3011 VTRDTTNA
+3011 VTRDTTGT

-3032 SVLRRLQQ
+3032 SVLRRLRQ

-3080 EQKADGSLGTAK
+3080 EQAEDGSLGAAI

-3117 EAYQGKKLVFYV
+3117 EAYQGKTLVFYV
-3129 VACPEKGSTEVLR
+3129 VACPKDGSTEVLR

-3147 ESAAQTIVSRT
+3147 ESAPQTIVSRT
-3158 KAPQISGV
+3158 DVPQINGV
-3166 TFDWTGKDTA
+3166 TFNWAGKAAA

-3191 KMAVNDSS
+3191 EMTVSDSS
-3199 AASYFFTGYLFDDAE
+3199 AASYFFTGYLFDDAD
-3214 AYKNACALAQTW
+3214 AYKNACKLAKTW

-3241 LAPAT
+3241 LVPAT
-3246 LMIPNADRTV
+3246 LMIPKADRTV

-3266 VSYTVTPNTD
+3266 VSYTVTPNTE

-3305 SSGWTFYLPGEALQ
+3305 SSGWTFFVPGEALQ

-3342 VQGNLFDGDDNAW
+3342 VQGALFDGEGNAW

-3387 TTYQLH
+3387 TTYQFH

-3401 NGPNKAGYDIRF
+3401 NGPNKAGYEIRF
-3413 TVAPEDVMRTDDEGN
+3413 TVAPEDVMDTDDEGN
-3428 EIVVTHRGQILKVE
+3428 AVVVTHRGQILKVE
-3442 KLPDGKDASNPD
+3442 KLYGNST
-3454 DWLDITDDACITD
+3454 DWLDITADACITD

-3484 LDEEGNNTGK
+3484 LDEEGNETGE

-3509 MNGDNPIYKIAAV
+3509 MNGDNPIYHIAAV

-3538 VTLPDLTQ
+3538 VTLPDMVDPAESDKDMTVP
-3546 RADGDNNETA
+3546 AC
-3556 TLDQFTASVEVWAVG
+3556 FTAEVTVWAVG
-3571 NGEKTDDSDH
+3571 DDTRTTNSEPLAVPLPNRTL
-3581 LTVLLRE
+3581 LTG
-3588 PPQTLALQ
+3588 
-3596 DQAAL
+3596 
-3601 PMFVM
+3601 
-3606 ADPQPAQPTERAES
+3606 ADPVALMALAPLNTQPVQNAES
-3620 SAPETET
+3620 TPADDAGA
-3627 GEEEPPAT
+3627 GEPSAT
-3635 PETVAPAA
+3635 PEMAAPAA

>member
-24 MVVLVILAILAGLA
+24 MVVLVILAILAGLG

-111 AQELN
+111 AKELN

-151 NASIVLEIDSL
+151 GASIVLEIDSL

-180 SADGDADGATLVD
+180 SADGDTDGATLVD

-201 EASLVGYYSAEDTV
+201 GASLVGYYSAEDTV

-254 YDAEFYSTTGGD
+254 YDVVLRDEEKA
-266 TPLFKLEIEWSKVV
+266 PLYKLEIEWSKVV

-330 ATLLRAAENDQT
+330 ATLLRAAENDPT
-342 AAKTTLFSITR
+342 SARTTLFSITR
-353 LVSGAQD
+353 LIDEPMNIYVS
-360 VYVKIKARPNDAF
+360 IKARPNDAF
-373 ADACTESKEAQSN
+373 SDACTESKEVTTFSS
-386 TENTLFA
+386 ENTLFA
-393 LGSTEN
+393 AGSTGT

-405 FRHLYNLRWVSSGTY
+405 FRHLYNLRWVNPSASATY
-420 TWNDS
+420 TLESDGVLTQSNP
-425 TLTPNAATTLDWTDG
+425 TLNWTDG

-482 VTLTGSVN
+482 VTLTGSTT

-506 RGTSVAVQERS
+506 RGTSVAAQERS
-517 SGLEYRKRDHYVGL
+517 SGLDYRKRDHYVGL

-547 DVQVN
+547 DVQIN

-603 ATDCTVDRSSR
+603 VTDCTVDRSSR

-684 AKNNGITAKIS
+684 AKNSGTTAKIS

-708 DTTATKTLWRAV
+708 DTTAAKTLWRAV

-732 NLADTSGTVSTLT
+732 NLADASGAVSTLT

-769 GDRPAALTKLN
+769 GTTHATLTSLTN
-780 NAGTVLAGANYQG
+780 EGTVLAGANYQG
-793 STAQKSTVLGQFF
+793 GTAQKSTVLGQFF
-806 GGIAGYASNL
+806 GGVAGYASNL
-816 QLQGCTSAT
+816 QLQSCTSAT

-835 DLVRAGYDADGTLNE
+835 ALVRAGYEADGTLNE

-863 GFGRDIALTDCRTES
+863 GFGRNIALTDCRTES

-956 ATWGLLENDE
+956 ATWGLLEKDK
-966 LTSNIT
+966 LTEKIT

-1021 TNAKIHWTAESKN
+1021 TNAKIHWTAESEN

-1049 GVAGYNDPTSSIVNE
+1049 GVAGYNDPTASIVNE

-1115 ANLPQNSFGFDNADG
+1115 ANLPQNRFEFDNAGG
-1130 TAAPAATIGT
+1130 TAAPAATVGT

-1152 IGYNRVVPDNTL
+1152 IGYNRVVPGNTL
-1164 QTALAAENTA
+1164 QTALAGEKAA

-1185 FDDTTHA
+1185 FDKTTHA

-1229 AAGTRLTLTNASNG
+1229 AAGTRLTLTNAVNG

-1279 DPGCSGYFAGG
+1279 DPGCNGYFAGG

-1324 GAISGGGMQNSMGSQ
+1324 GTISGGSMQNSMGSQ

-1352 NNGSITNAAPAA
+1352 NNGGITNAAPAA
-1364 GVTIRGGVNIGGAAG
+1364 GVTIRGGTNIGGAAG
-1379 YNTGTIRLAEA
+1379 YNTGTIRLESAT
-1390 AGRVDGI
+1390 GRVDGI

-1402 VAGYNLGTIVGNGVG
+1402 VAGYNVGTIVGNGVG
-1417 SKAAVQVSG
+1417 SKVAVQVSG

-1484 GRVHVDDQ
+1484 GRVHVDNQ

-1507 SNYYNNSTSTDTL
+1507 SNYYNSSTSTDTL

-1534 EAGATIE
+1534 EAGATIDS
-1541 MVSVHG
+1541 VSVGG

-1565 YICYAA
+1565 HINRAA
-1571 LMDVHV
+1571 LLHVYVHS
-1577 HGTSSAIGGV
+1577 TSSAIGGV
-1587 AAANEYD
+1587 AAVNEYAPD
-1594 AKASKHPQDATIENV
+1594 ATRHPQDAVIEDV
-1609 TLRKDRGG
+1609 TLRSDDYG
-1617 VTLYGPSTRVGGLV
+1617 VTLYGPATKVGGLV
-1631 GYNAGTVKYG
+1631 GYNAGTVKNG
-1641 IIEAGTLNLEN
+1641 KVEAGTLDLSH

-1667 ENVGTVGGKGEND
+1667 ENVGTVGGTGEND

-1693 KYCNLGGVVGSNSGA
+1693 KYCNLGGVVGSNSGV
-1708 LVRCTYQGTIGSSA
+1708 LVRCAYQGTIGGGS
-1722 DADAAKVVGINVVG
+1722 GINVVG

-1745 NSGTVQGCTVNHIT
+1745 NSGTVQDCAVNHIT

-1768 GASQDAATKM
+1768 GASQDAAAKM

-1793 TVSDSTIATDDTR
+1793 KVENSLIATDDTR

-1829 SGGKDTKALVQQIN
+1829 SGGKGTQELVAKIN
-1843 NWLAVPY
+1843 DWLTVPY

-1855 GNTTAEVDT
+1855 GSATTEVDT

-1892 ATQSAD
+1892 ATQSAEE
-1898 EAALVTKFKTLQGV
+1898 EALAATFKALQGV
-1912 DEISTGST
+1912 DEVSKSST
-1920 ENQLKITLVG
+1920 ENQLKITLEG

-1952 GQISDSASGQWFV
+1952 GQISNSASGKWFV

-1997 AAVRRFVRGVY
+1997 AAVRRFVRGTK
-2008 NTDDD
+2008 NTNDDD
-2013 DANNNGEWN
+2013 TNAE
-2022 GWQWID
+2022 
-2028 HSNDRYT
+2028 NDRYSIT
-2035 TKEEDTQADNY
+2035 NFDLSANNY
-2046 VGGVIGTQ
+2046 VGGIIGTQ
-2054 QNRTGDLW
+2054 QNRTGDRW
-2062 TLKNCVNLGTVFNSR
+2062 TLTDCVNIGTVFNSR
-2077 SNNAGGVLAYWLGYG
+2077 SNNVGGVLAYWLGYG
-2092 GTLDNC
+2092 GTVTNC
-2098 FNFGTIATNSN
+2098 YNFAALTVNANNDSNSGTI
-2109 NGKDSGTVGGVAG
+2109 GGIAG
-2122 YFNSPV
+2122 YFNQPV
-2128 AGTAVNLY
+2128 AGTAVNMIS
-2136 KCRNYG
+2136 CRNYG
-2142 SVRIVTKG
+2142 DIKKVTNA
-2150 ANDVGGIFGKVQM
+2150 ANDIAGIFGKVQM
-2163 QKKDDAMTI
+2163 NVATDAMTI
-2172 NIVECVTGSNVKL
+2172 NIVDCVNAAKSME
-2185 SANSMAVGIFSYIG
+2185 ARSMASGILAYIG
-2199 PYEVIPN
+2199 PYESVPN
-2206 VEVNIDRCRNYCYNL
+2206 VEVNIDRCRNYCYEM
-2221 DCGNITAGIFGNRGN
+2221 TASGSSRTFTTGIFGNRGN
-2236 PYNSE
+2236 PAKE
-2241 WGMKKTTIT
+2241 TTKKTTIT

-2255 VGDYSGGTRRAVTF
+2255 FRDSTSTLNCAITYCEREDVI
-2269 SNVSDAVT
+2269 T
-2277 GSNNYYMDK
+2277 GRNNYYMDTLSFERGRK
-2286 YSFWQTSSGWGIEG
+2286 YDHKIDG
-2300 LTQLDRTDPATN
+2300 L
-2312 SDFRGALNGND
+2312 LNG
-2323 DKENA
+2323 
-2328 WIQARRLWAGKD
+2328 IGR
-2340 NAADTT
+2340 T
-2346 ADTYTDEK
+2346 AT
-2354 GNALS
+2354 
-2359 NSHVYFGARL
+2359 
-2369 RGPETKT
+2369 T
-2376 DTLDYTVDRSKITSD
+2376 DTSWNKAYTSDDGERGDNGIYTVGAHRLYAGVDTGASVEADGD
-2391 NVKIRLESEAN
+2391 NYYTYFAMLPKLKTN
-2402 GHWYDPAS
+2402 GQSQCNLSAISGSNTYIKLLSGTDFSDPAS
-2410 KRLLTNKYYT
+2410 KRILVASDHDPTKPLTENMFT
-2420 DGEGNTSQNYAGEI
+2420 SGNANGYVGQ
-2434 LLLFDESG
+2434 LLLLYNEADSKTG
-2442 DNTYASMADITDEAL
+2442 PTMDDITDEAI
-2457 QNYYTYL
+2457 QNYYTDL
-2464 LDTAR
+2464 LDTAV
-2469 PSAPQNLKV
+2469 PNAPV
-2478 TKSDDTKNVY
+2478 SVMVDRSEDDDSVY
-2488 GRYTITWDKPATGDP
+2488 GRYVVSWTPDETGSPAVSYHVKIYETDATGTP
-2503 TYYKLRVYAVNDDGT
+2503 TGT
-2518 EGETLIDWS
+2518 ILLES
-2527 DVYEKRFTFEGK
+2527 DVYDTRFTFEAAESWLGK
-2539 EEWTGSFN
+2539 YYN
-2547 VEVKGVNTKGDGDSA
+2547 VEVKGVNSKGASA
-2562 SLQTPASFYKTLP
+2562 GKTMDAPKQFAQTLP
-2575 APELEVRLVKNS
+2575 TPELEVRLMRSQNGADDSRAYV
-2587 DNSFSQVLVL
+2587 QVLVL
-2597 KNADTYNAL
+2597 KNADAY
-2606 MQNADGTPGL
+2606 QNVPG
-2616 QNWTVTARTY
+2616 WKV
-2626 SGTTQTGSDYT
+2626 
-2637 FTDTNYSPR
+2637 
-2646 VLSPNSLGSHQI
+2646 
-2658 LRAQATSSDK
+2658 
-2668 DYMRSAQYDETVY
+2668 SAWL
-2681 VPTVDA
+2681 
-2687 KSAFTGTSGNP
+2687 FTGTAGTAPNYVFTADKSAYTLDWTNCENYSAYTLRGYATSADTEKWMQSEQYNNEIYIPGVWNNRNSYHAINP
-2698 GLAEGGLADISASA
+2698 GLAGGTLTAD
-2712 VSVTGRT
+2712 VTVTGSNQDELA
-2719 IDDLTFTTTL
+2719 ITTTL
-2729 SFKPTVSGVLP
+2729 SFARLAADSPV
-2740 TYRVMLMGR
+2740 YRVMLLGR
-2749 YIGADRIGG
+2749 ALENTTVTDADGH
-2758 EGTSGAALYGQY
+2758 TADLQGQY
-2770 ITLAAREQAV
+2770 ITLAAQERTITAAAA
-2780 PNSSTTFR
+2780 SITFA
-2788 FSNLPANTLTDYD
+2788 NLPDDLLSAYD
-2801 SWVVVAVPVNSGL
+2801 DWIVLAVPVNSGV
-2814 GDVVTRWDATIEEAV
+2814 GDAVTRWTVTDSEAV
-2829 DAIGIGGSKR
+2829 AAINSSTQ
-2839 PAAWYSGMEIIRQ
+2839 PAAWYQGLEIIRN
-2852 SDGSYTYSHL
+2852 SNGSYSYAHL
-2862 TPLYFANKDA
+2862 TPLQFAIPETGYTPTPN
-2872 TADNT
+2872 
-2877 WAGCANSNKQI
+2877 WAKMANGG
-2888 LYYTSTIQVERA
+2888 TIGGHFPTGNGRRVCYKKGTDLFRVERA
-2900 PQLADSI
+2900 PQLAEEATYLLNES
-2907 SYDKDKLAADNQLVY
+2907 NQLVY
-2922 TFTWTQPDEAAAGST
+2922 TFTWTQEDEAVAGST

-2942 LYGVNESIDAD
+2942 LYGVNESTDAD
-2953 GNTLTTEETIALPAD
+2953 GTVHTTEETIALPAD
-2968 AKAQYDPATKTYRY
+2968 ANSQVQYDPATQTYRC

-3011 VTRDTTNA
+3011 VTRDTTGT

-3032 SVLRRLQQ
+3032 SVLRRLRQ

-3080 EQKADGSLGTAK
+3080 EQAEDGSLGAAI

-3117 EAYQGKKLVFYV
+3117 EAYQGKTLVFYV
-3129 VACPEKGSTEVLR
+3129 VACPKDGSTEVLR

-3147 ESAAQTIVSRT
+3147 ESAPQTIVSRT
-3158 KAPQISGV
+3158 DVPQINGV
-3166 TFDWTGKDTA
+3166 TFNWAGKAAA

-3191 KMAVNDSS
+3191 EMTVSDSS
-3199 AASYFFTGYLFDDAE
+3199 AASYFFTGYLFDDAD
-3214 AYKNACALAQTW
+3214 AYKNACKLAKTW

-3241 LAPAT
+3241 LVPAT
-3246 LMIPNADRTV
+3246 LMIPAADRTV

-3266 VSYTVTPNTD
+3266 VSYTVTPNTE

-3300 GSAAI
+3300 GSAEI

-3342 VQGNLFDGDDNAW
+3342 VQGSLFDGDGNAW
-3355 NPSADDI
+3355 NPSADAI

-3373 VNEYTQNGTTRSFA
+3373 VNEYTQDGTTRSFA
-3387 TTYQLH
+3387 TTYQFH
-3393 VTPGKNMP
+3393 VTPGKDMP
-3401 NGPNKAGYDIRF
+3401 NGPNKAGYEIRF
-3413 TVAPEDVMRTDDEGN
+3413 TVAPEDVMDTDDEGN
-3428 EIVVTHRGQILKVE
+3428 EVVVTHRGQILKVE
-3442 KLPDGKDASNPD
+3442 KRPDNST
-3454 DWLDITDDACITD
+3454 DWLDITADACITD

-3484 LDEEGNNTGK
+3484 LDEKGNETGK

-3509 MNGDNPIYKIAAV
+3509 MNGDNPIYHIAAV

-3538 VTLPDLTQ
+3538 VTLPDMVDPAESDKDMTVP
-3546 RADGDNNETA
+3546 AC
-3556 TLDQFTASVEVWAVG
+3556 FTAEVTVWAVG
-3571 NGEKTDDSDH
+3571 DDTRTTNS
-3581 LTVLLRE
+3581 E
-3588 PPQTLALQ
+3588 TLAVP
-3596 DQAAL
+3596 L
-3601 PMFVM
+3601 PNRTLLTG
-3606 ADPQPAQPTERAES
+3606 ADPVALMALAPLNTQPVQNIES
-3620 SAPETET
+3620 TPADDAGA
-3627 GEEEPPAT
+3627 GEPSAT
-3635 PETVAPAA
+3635 PEMAAPAA

>member
-24 MVVLVILAILAGLA
+24 MVVLVILAILAGLG
-38 GAGLIAYTRLAR
+38 GAGLIAYTHLAR

-111 AQELN
+111 AKELN

-180 SADGDADGATLVD
+180 SADGDTDGATLVD

-254 YDAEFYSTTGGD
+254 YDAEFYSTTSGD
-266 TPLFKLEIEWSKVV
+266 TPLFKLEIEWSKVA
-280 GTNQNAAVNVYKYD
+280 GYDQNARIKVYKQYNAATQTWTD
-294 TTKGEGGDWE
+294 SGE
-304 DTPTVYYFPLSYSKG
+304 TYCFPLSYSKG

-342 AAKTTLFSITR
+342 AAKTTLFSMTR

-360 VYVKIKARPNDAF
+360 IYVKMKARPNDAF

-393 LGSTEN
+393 AGSTGT

-405 FRHLYNLRWVSSGTY
+405 FRHLYNLRWVNSGTY

-425 TLTPNAATTLDWTDG
+425 TLPPNAATTLDWTDG

-473 PTIPAVGEN
+473 PTIPAVGEK

-490 SRKIGGGH
+490 SQKIGGGH

-506 RGTSVAVQERS
+506 RGTSVAAQERS
-517 SGLEYRKRDHYVGL
+517 SGLDYRKRDHYVGL

-552 AEVVANGQQTPDAM
+552 AEVVANGQQLPDAM

-603 ATDCTVDRSSR
+603 VTDCTVDRSSR
-614 RGAEAKVT
+614 HGAEAKVT

-643 DEPHGIGG
+643 DEPHGMGG

-684 AKNNGITAKIS
+684 AKNSGTTAKIS

-732 NLADTSGTVSTLT
+732 NLTGTNGAVSTLT

-769 GDRPAALTKLN
+769 GDRPATLTKLN

-793 STAQKSTVLGQFF
+793 GTAQKSTVLGQFF

-816 QLQGCTSAT
+816 QLQSCTSAT
-825 RSGLSTAALT
+825 RSGLRTAALT
-835 DLVRAGYDADGTLNE
+835 SLVRAGYDADGTLNE
-850 KSPLKGDFVGGLV
+850 ESPLKGDFVGGLV

-966 LTSNIT
+966 LTNNIT

-993 DLLNQLSQTAGG
+993 DLLNQLSQTADG

-1021 TNAKIHWTAESKN
+1021 TNAKILWTAESEN

-1039 AVLYGSNFVG
+1039 AVLYGNNFVG
-1049 GVAGYNDPTSSIVNE
+1049 GVAGYNAPTASIVNK
-1064 HTTTP
+1064 HITTP

-1079 DCVGGVIGL
+1079 DCVGGAIGL
-1088 NGAAQL
+1088 NGAASL

-1100 ANKIEGV
+1100 ANKMEGV

-1115 ANLPQNSFGFDNADG
+1115 ANLPQNRFEFDNADG

-1152 IGYNRVVPDNTL
+1152 IGYNRVVPDKTL

-1185 FDDTTHA
+1185 FDNTTHA

-1229 AAGTRLTLTNASNG
+1229 AAGTSLTLTNAVNG

-1258 RADAANGG
+1258 PADAANGG
-1266 AYIFYNGVPLGEL
+1266 AYIFYNGVPLGAL

-1324 GAISGGGMQNSMGSQ
+1324 GTISGGSMQNSMGSP

-1364 GVTIRGGVNIGGAAG
+1364 GVTIRGGTNIGGAAG
-1379 YNTGTIRLAEA
+1379 YNTGTIRLTEA

-1402 VAGYNLGTIVGNGVG
+1402 VAGYNVGTIVGNGVG

-1441 RISTRSIADKITL
+1441 RISTRSIDEKITL
-1454 TSAASVTANNEGGGA
+1454 TSATSVTANNEGGGA
-1469 AGRNEGTICNVTNAA
+1469 AGRNEGTICNVTNEA
-1484 GRVHVDDQ
+1484 GRVHVDNQ

-1534 EAGATIE
+1534 EAGATID
-1541 MVSVHG
+1541 SVGIGG

-1565 YICYAA
+1565 HINRAA
-1571 LMDVHV
+1571 LLHVYVHS
-1577 HGTSSAIGGV
+1577 TSSAIGGV
-1587 AAANEYD
+1587 AAVNEYAPD
-1594 AKASKHPQDATIENV
+1594 ATRNPQDAVIEDV
-1609 TLRKDRGG
+1609 TLRSDDYG
-1617 VTLYGPSTRVGGLV
+1617 VTLYGPATKVGGLV
-1631 GYNAGTVKYG
+1631 GYNAGTVKNG
-1641 IIEAGTLNLEN
+1641 KVEAKTLDFSH

-1667 ENVGTVGGKGEND
+1667 ENVGTVG
-1680 AVTVETDLTQSMD
+1680 AVTVETDLTKNMD
-1693 KYCNLGGVVGSNSGA
+1693 KYCSLGGVVGSNSGA
-1708 LVRCTYQGTIGSSA
+1708 LVQCTYQGAIGDGS
-1722 DADAAKVVGINVVG
+1722 GINVVG

-1745 NSGTVQGCTVNHIT
+1745 NNGTVQGCTVNHIT

-1793 TVSDSTIATDDTR
+1793 KVEKSLIATDNTR

-1829 SGGKDTKALVQQIN
+1829 SGGKDTQALVQQIN
-1843 NWLAVPY
+1843 DWLAVPY
-1850 KKDEN
+1850 KKDAD
-1855 GNTTAEVDT
+1855 GTTTTKVDT

-1887 GSKPQ
+1887 GSRPQ

-1898 EAALVTKFKTLQGV
+1898 EDALVTKFKALQGV
-1912 DEISTGST
+1912 DEVSKSST
-1920 ENQLKITLVG
+1920 ENQLKITLKG
-1930 GEKHGSF
+1930 GDTRGSF

-1952 GQISDSASGQWFV
+1952 GQISDSASGKWFV
-1965 YANNINQSWGAV
+1965 YADNMNQSWGAV

-2013 DANNNGEWN
+2013 DANNKWEWN
-2022 GWQWID
+2022 GWHVID

-2077 SNNAGGVLAYWLGYG
+2077 SNNVGGVLAYWLGYG

-2142 SVRIVTKG
+2142 SVRIVTNG

-2172 NIVECVTGSNVKL
+2172 NIVECATGSNVKL
-2185 SANSMAVGIFSYIG
+2185 RANSMAVGIFSYIG

-2236 PYNSE
+2236 PYHSE

-2255 VGDYSGGTRRAVTF
+2255 VGDYSGGVRRAVTF
-2269 SNVSDAVT
+2269 SGVSDAVT

-2312 SDFRGALNGND
+2312 NDFGGALNGND

-2328 WIQARRLWAGKD
+2328 WIQARRLWAGID
-2340 NAADTT
+2340 NAANTT

-2354 GNALS
+2354 GNVLS
-2359 NSHVYFGARL
+2359 NNHVYFGARL

-2376 DTLDYTVDRSKITSD
+2376 TTLDYTVDRWKIKSD

-2410 KRLLTNKYYT
+2410 KRLLTNKNYK
-2420 DGEGNTSQNYAGEI
+2420 DGDGNTSQNYAGEI

-2442 DNTYASMADITDEAL
+2442 DNTYASMADITDETL

-2547 VEVKGVNTKGDGDSA
+2547 VEVKGVNTKGDGEA
-2562 SLQTPASFYKTLP
+2562 VHLTKPANFYKTLP
-2575 APELEVRLVKNS
+2575 TPDLEVRLVKNS

-2637 FTDTNYSPR
+2637 FTNTNYSPR

-2658 LRAQATSSDK
+2658 LRAQATSSDN

-2681 VPTVDA
+2681 VPKVDA
-2687 KSAFTGTSGNP
+2687 KSALTGTSGNP

-2719 IDDLTFTTTL
+2719 IDDLTFTATL
-2729 SFKPTVSGVLP
+2729 SFNPTVSGVLP

-2788 FSNLPANTLTDYD
+2788 FSNLPVNTLTDYD

-2829 DAIGIGGSKR
+2829 DAIGIGGSNR

-2888 LYYTSTIQVERA
+2888 LYYTSTIRVERA
-2900 PQLADSI
+2900 PQLAEEATYLLNES
-2907 SYDKDKLAADNQLVY
+2907 NQLVY
-2922 TFTWTQPDEAAAGST
+2922 TFTWTQEGEAVAGST

-2942 LYGVNESIDAD
+2942 LYGVNESTDAD
-2953 GNTLTTEETIALPAD
+2953 GTVHTTEETIALPAD
-2968 AKAQYDPATKTYRY
+2968 ANSQVQYDQGTQTYRY
-2982 TLNIDKDLA
+2982 TLNIDKNLA

-2998 GSSSWRFDKVRLR
+2998 GSNSWRFDKVRLR
-3011 VTRDTTNA
+3011 VTRDTT

-3032 SVLRRLQQ
+3032 
-3040 VGQPDQFVPDDPTN
+3040 T
-3054 AEQLRYRIIWPAVA
+3054 
-3068 DDRVDHYELWAR
+3068 
-3080 EQKADGSLGTAK
+3080 
-3092 ELHPADLDADGKVQ
+3092 
-3106 AITGTQTVVDL
+3106 
-3117 EAYQGKKLVFYV
+3117 
-3129 VACPEKGSTEVLR
+3129 VLR

-3158 KAPQISGV
+3158 DVPKISGV
-3166 TFDWTGKDTA
+3166 TFNWTGKAPAD
-3176 NALPLMNTFCQELTI
+3176 ALPLMNTFCQELTI
-3191 KMAVNDSS
+3191 EMTVRNSS
-3199 AASYFFTGYLFDDAE
+3199 AAGYFFTGYLFDDAD
-3214 AYKNACALAQTW
+3214 AYKNACMLAETW
-3226 MDTHSKADLD
+3226 MNTHSKADLD

-3246 LMIPNADRTV
+3246 LMIPKADRTV
-3256 GSETRTSGTT
+3256 GSETRASGTT
-3266 VSYTVTPNTD
+3266 VSYTVTPNTE

-3300 GSAAI
+3300 GSTEI
-3305 SSGWTFYLPGEALQ
+3305 SSGWTFYLPDEALQ
-3319 LPKIRLDKP
+3319 LPKIQLDKP

-3342 VQGNLFDGDDNAW
+3342 VQGALFDGEGNAW
-3355 NPSADDI
+3355 NPSADAI

-3393 VTPGKNMP
+3393 VTPAESMP
-3401 NGPNKAGYDIRF
+3401 DDPNKAGYEIRF
-3413 TVAPEDVMRTDDEGN
+3413 TVAPEDVMGTDDEGN
-3428 EIVVTHRGQILKVE
+3428 EVVVTHRGQILRVE
-3442 KLPDGKDASNPD
+3442 KLYDNRT

-3472 LGYDLSIVEQPV
+3472 LGYDLSIAEVDVEQPV
-3484 LDEEGNNTGK
+3484 YDDQGNP
-3494 TTLVS
+3494 TTETVKVRAS
-3499 APVTLTGHHE
+3499 QPVTLTGHHE

-3538 VTLPDLTQ
+3538 VTLPDMVDPAESDKDMTVP
-3546 RADGDNNETA
+3546 AC
-3556 TLDQFTASVEVWAVG
+3556 FTAEVTVWAVG
-3571 NGEKTDDSDH
+3571 DDTRTTNSEA
-3581 LTVLLRE
+3581 LAVPLPNR
-3588 PPQTLALQ
+3588 TLITG
-3596 DQAAL
+3596 
-3601 PMFVM
+3601 
-3606 ADPQPAQPTERAES
+3606 ADPVALMALAPVNTQPVQNAES
-3620 SAPETET
+3620 TPADDAGAGGPS
-3627 GEEEPPAT
+3627 AT
-3635 PETVAPAA
+3635 PEMAAPAA

>member
-24 MVVLVILAILAGLA
+24 MVVLVILAILAGLG

-93 HFTAEG
+93 HFTAES

-111 AQELN
+111 AKELN

-180 SADGDADGATLVD
+180 SADGDTDGATLVD

-254 YDAEFYSTTGGD
+254 YDAEFYSTTSGD
-266 TPLFKLEIEWSKVV
+266 TPLFKLEIEWSKVA
-280 GTNQNAAVNVYKYD
+280 GYDQNARIKVYKQYHAATQTWTD
-294 TTKGEGGDWE
+294 SGE
-304 DTPTVYYFPLSYSKG
+304 TYCFPLSYSKG

-360 VYVKIKARPNDAF
+360 IYVKMKARPNDAF

-393 LGSTEN
+393 AGSTGT

-405 FRHLYNLRWVSSGTY
+405 FRHLYNLRWVNSGTY

-490 SRKIGGGH
+490 SQKIGGGH

-506 RGTSVAVQERS
+506 RGTSVAAQERS
-517 SGLEYRKRDHYVGL
+517 SGLDYRKRDHYVGL

-552 AEVVANGQQTPDAM
+552 AEVVANGQQLPDAM

-603 ATDCTVDRSSR
+603 VTDCTVDRSSR

-684 AKNNGITAKIS
+684 AKNNGTTAKIS
-695 TDAAEKARYNAIT
+695 IDAAEKARYNAIT

-732 NLADTSGTVSTLT
+732 NLADAGGTVSTLT

-769 GDRPAALTKLN
+769 GDRTATLTKLN

-793 STAQKSTVLGQFF
+793 GTAQKSTVLGQFF

-816 QLQGCTSAT
+816 QLQSCTSAT

-835 DLVRAGYDADGTLNE
+835 SLVRAGYDADGTLNE
-850 KSPLKGDFVGGLV
+850 ESPLKGDFVGGLV

-956 ATWGLLENDE
+956 ATWDLLENDE
-966 LTSNIT
+966 LTSKIS

-993 DLLNQLSQTAGG
+993 DLLNQLSQTADG

-1021 TNAKIHWTAESKN
+1021 TNAKILWTAESEN

-1039 AVLYGSNFVG
+1039 AVLYGNNFVG
-1049 GVAGYNDPTSSIVNE
+1049 GVAGCNAPTASIVNE

-1069 NVTGTIVATG
+1069 NVTGIIVATG
-1079 DCVGGVIGL
+1079 DCVGGAIGL

-1094 PAVQVS
+1094 PAVQVN
-1100 ANKIEGV
+1100 ANKMEGV

-1115 ANLPQNSFGFDNADG
+1115 ANLPQNRFEFDNADG

-1185 FDDTTHA
+1185 FNDTTHA

-1229 AAGTRLTLTNASNG
+1229 AAGTSLTLTNASNG

-1258 RADAANGG
+1258 PADAANGG

-1279 DPGCSGYFAGG
+1279 APGCNGYFAGG

-1324 GAISGGGMQNSMGSQ
+1324 GTISGGSMQNSMGSQ

-1352 NNGSITNAAPAA
+1352 NNGSIINAAPAA
-1364 GVTIRGGVNIGGAAG
+1364 GVTIRGGTNIGGAAG
-1379 YNTGTIRLAEA
+1379 YNTGTIHLTEA
-1390 AGRVDGI
+1390 TGRVDGI

-1402 VAGYNLGTIVGNGVG
+1402 VAGYNAG
-1417 SKAAVQVSG
+1417 SIAAKSVAVQVSA
-1426 TSQVG
+1426 TSQTG
-1431 GIAGV
+1431 GVAGF
-1436 NGTTG
+1436 NGAGGTIGIDPNASGSYAMTIETG
-1441 RISTRSIADKITL
+1441 TRVS
-1454 TSAASVTANNEGGGA
+1454 SATNGGGV
-1469 AGRNEGTICNVTNAA
+1469 AGRNEGLIQYITNKAGSIQVTN
-1484 GRVHVDDQ
+1484 Q
-1492 YMGGLAGRNYGTIED
+1492 
-1507 SNYYNNSTSTDTL
+1507 
-1520 YAGGGYAGGITGCN
+1520 YAGGIAGSNNGRIYACSHNATGSQALYTSGGYAGGITGCN
-1534 EAGATIE
+1534 EASGTLQNDTV
-1541 MVSVHG
+1541 MGS
-1547 HVTAANGEAGG
+1547 VTAANGEAGG

-1565 YICYAA
+1565 TITTPFVDNA
-1571 LMDVHV
+1571 DIR
-1577 HGTSSAIGGV
+1577 GTSDAIGGV
-1587 AAANEYD
+1587 AACNEPG
-1594 AKASKHPQDATIENV
+1594 ALI
-1609 TLRKDRGG
+1609 KDTNLLNRNGT
-1617 VTLYGPSTRVGGLV
+1617 VRLYGPATKVGGIV
-1631 GYNAGTVKYG
+1631 GYNAGTVKTAKVKNNVLDLSG
-1641 IIEAGTLNLEN
+1641 

-1667 ENVGTVGGKGEND
+1667 ENVGTVGGTGDKD
-1680 AVTVETDLTQSMD
+1680 AVTVEADLTQSMD
-1693 KYCNLGGVVGSNSGA
+1693 KYCSLGGVVGSNSGA
-1708 LVRCTYQGTIGSSA
+1708 LVQCTYQGAIGDGS
-1722 DADAAKVVGINVVG
+1722 GINVVG

-1745 NSGTVQGCTVNHIT
+1745 NNGTVQGCTVNHIT

-1793 TVSDSTIATDDTR
+1793 KVENSLIATDSTR

-1829 SGGKDTKALVQQIN
+1829 SGGKDTQALVQQIN
-1843 NWLAVPY
+1843 DWLAVPY
-1850 KKDEN
+1850 KKDAD
-1855 GNTTAEVDT
+1855 GTTTTEVDT

-1898 EAALVTKFKTLQGV
+1898 EAALVTKFKALQGV
-1912 DEISTGST
+1912 DEVSKSSTD
-1920 ENQLKITLVG
+1920 NQLKITLKG
-1930 GEKHGSF
+1930 GDTRGSF

-1952 GQISDSASGQWFV
+1952 GQISDSASGRWFV
-1965 YANNINQSWGAV
+1965 YADNMNQSWGAV

-1997 AAVRRFVRGVY
+1997 AAVRRFVRGTQ
-2008 NTDDD
+2008 NTPDDD
-2013 DANNNGEWN
+2013 TNAK
-2022 GWQWID
+2022 
-2028 HSNDRYT
+2028 NDRYST
-2035 TKEEDTQADNY
+2035 TNFDLSANNY

-2077 SNNAGGVLAYWLGYG
+2077 SNNVGGVLAYWLGYG
-2092 GTLDNC
+2092 GTVTNC
-2098 FNFGTIATNSN
+2098 YNFAALTVNANNDSNSGTI
-2109 NGKDSGTVGGVAG
+2109 GGIAG
-2122 YFNSPV
+2122 YFNQPV
-2128 AGTAVNLY
+2128 AGTAVNMIS
-2136 KCRNYG
+2136 CRNYG
-2142 SVRIVTKG
+2142 DIKKVTNA
-2150 ANDVGGIFGKVQM
+2150 ANDIAGIFGKVQM
-2163 QKKDDAMTI
+2163 NVATDAMTI
-2172 NIVECVTGSNVKL
+2172 NIVDCVNAAKSMK
-2185 SANSMAVGIFSYIG
+2185 ARSMASGIMAYIG
-2199 PYEVIPN
+2199 PYDSVPN
-2206 VEVNIDRCRNYCYNL
+2206 VEVNIDRCRNYCYEM
-2221 DCGNITAGIFGNRGN
+2221 TASGSSRTFTTGIFGNRGN
-2236 PYNSE
+2236 PIKE
-2241 WGMKKTTIT
+2241 TTKKTTIT

-2255 VGDYSGGTRRAVTF
+2255 FKDSTSTSNRAITYCEREDVI
-2269 SNVSDAVT
+2269 T
-2277 GSNNYYMDK
+2277 GRNNYYMDTL
-2286 YSFWQTSSGWGIEG
+2286 SFERGRTTDHKIDG
-2300 LTQLDRTDPATN
+2300 L
-2312 SDFRGALNGND
+2312 LNGIGRIVTTDKSWNKAYPSD
-2323 DKENA
+2323 DGE
-2328 WIQARRLWAGKD
+2328 
-2340 NAADTT
+2340 
-2346 ADTYTDEK
+2346 
-2354 GNALS
+2354 
-2359 NSHVYFGARL
+2359 
-2369 RGPETKT
+2369 RG
-2376 DTLDYTVDRSKITSD
+2376 DQGIYTVGAHRLYAGVDTGASVATDGDNYYTYFAMLPKLKTNGRSQCNLSAISGKNTYIKLLSGTDFS
-2391 NVKIRLESEAN
+2391 
-2402 GHWYDPAS
+2402 DPAS
-2410 KRLLTNKYYT
+2410 KRILVASDHDPAKPLTENMFT
-2420 DGEGNTSQNYAGEI
+2420 SGNANGYVGQ
-2434 LLLFDESG
+2434 LLLLYKEADSKTG
-2442 DNTYASMADITDEAL
+2442 PTMDDITDEAI
-2457 QNYYTYL
+2457 QNYYTNL
-2464 LDTAR
+2464 LDTA
-2469 PSAPQNLKV
+2469 APHAPVSV
-2478 TKSDDTKNVY
+2478 TVNRSDNDDSVY
-2488 GRYTITWDKPATGDP
+2488 GRYVVSWTPDETGSPAVSYHVKIYETDATGTP
-2503 TYYKLRVYAVNDDGT
+2503 TGT
-2518 EGETLIDWS
+2518 ILLES
-2527 DVYEKRFTFEGK
+2527 DVYDTRFTFEAAESWLGK
-2539 EEWTGSFN
+2539 YYN
-2547 VEVKGVNTKGDGDSA
+2547 VEVKGINSKGA
-2562 SLQTPASFYKTLP
+2562 STGKTMDAPKQFAQTLP
-2575 APELEVRLVKNS
+2575 TPELEVRLMRSQNGADDSSAYV
-2587 DNSFSQVLVL
+2587 QVLVL
-2597 KNADTYNAL
+2597 KNADAY
-2606 MQNADGTPGL
+2606 QNVPG
-2616 QNWTVTARTY
+2616 WKV
-2626 SGTTQTGSDYT
+2626 
-2637 FTDTNYSPR
+2637 
-2646 VLSPNSLGSHQI
+2646 
-2658 LRAQATSSDK
+2658 
-2668 DYMRSAQYDETVY
+2668 SAWL
-2681 VPTVDA
+2681 
-2687 KSAFTGTSGNP
+2687 FTGTAGTAPNYVFTADKSAYTLDWTNCENYSAYTLRGYATSADTEKWMQSEQYNNEIYIPGVWNNRSSYHAINP
-2698 GLAEGGLADISASA
+2698 GLAGGTLTAD
-2712 VSVTGRT
+2712 VTVTGSNQDELA
-2719 IDDLTFTTTL
+2719 ITTTL
-2729 SFKPTVSGVLP
+2729 SFARLAADSPV
-2740 TYRVMLMGR
+2740 YRVMLLGR
-2749 YIGADRIGG
+2749 ALENTTVTDADGH
-2758 EGTSGAALYGQY
+2758 AADLQGQY
-2770 ITLAAREQAV
+2770 ITLAAQERTITAAAA
-2780 PNSSTTFR
+2780 SITFA
-2788 FSNLPANTLTDYD
+2788 NLPDDLLSAYD
-2801 SWVVVAVPVNSGL
+2801 DWIVLAVPVNSGV
-2814 GDVVTRWDATIEEAV
+2814 GDAVTRWTVTDSEAV
-2829 DAIGIGGSKR
+2829 AAINSSTQ
-2839 PAAWYSGMEIIRQ
+2839 PAAWYQGLEIIRN
-2852 SDGSYTYSHL
+2852 SNGSYSYAHL
-2862 TPLYFANKDA
+2862 TPLQFAIPETGYTPTPN
-2872 TADNT
+2872 
-2877 WAGCANSNKQI
+2877 WAKMANGG
-2888 LYYTSTIQVERA
+2888 TIGGHFPTGNGRRVCYKKGTDLFRVAKA
-2900 PQLADSI
+2900 PQLAEEATYLLNES
-2907 SYDKDKLAADNQLVY
+2907 NQLVY
-2922 TFTWTQPDEAAAGST
+2922 TFTWTQEGEAVAGST

-2942 LYGVNESIDAD
+2942 LYGVNETTDAD
-2953 GNTLTTEETIALPAD
+2953 GNTLTTEETIALPAG
-2968 AKAQYDPATKTYRY
+2968 ANSQVQYDPATQTYRY

-3011 VTRDTTNA
+3011 VTRDTTGT

-3032 SVLRRLQQ
+3032 TVLRRLRQ
-3040 VGQPDQFVPDDPTN
+3040 VGQPEQFVPDDPTN

-3080 EQKADGSLGTAK
+3080 EQAEDGSLGAAF

-3106 AITGTQTVVDL
+3106 AITGKQTVVDL

-3129 VACPEKGSTEVLR
+3129 VACPKDGSTDVLR

-3147 ESAAQTIVSRT
+3147 ESAAQAIVSRT
-3158 KAPQISGV
+3158 DVPQISGV
-3166 TFDWTGKDTA
+3166 TFNWTGKAAAD
-3176 NALPLMNTFCQELTI
+3176 ALPLMNTFCQELTI
-3191 KMAVNDSS
+3191 EMTVSDSS
-3199 AASYFFTGYLFDDAE
+3199 AASYFFTGYLFDDAD
-3214 AYKNACALAQTW
+3214 AYKNACMLAETW

-3246 LMIPNADRTV
+3246 LMIPKADRTV
-3256 GSETRTSGTT
+3256 GSETRMSGTT
-3266 VSYTVTPNTD
+3266 VSYTVAPNTE

-3300 GSAAI
+3300 GSAEI

-3319 LPKIRLDKP
+3319 LPKIQLDKP

-3342 VQGNLFDGDDNAW
+3342 VQGALFDGEGNAW
-3355 NPSADDI
+3355 NPSADAI

-3387 TTYQLH
+3387 TIYQLH
-3393 VTPGKNMP
+3393 VTPAESMP
-3401 NGPNKAGYDIRF
+3401 DDPNKAGYEIRF
-3413 TVAPEDVMRTDDEGN
+3413 TVAPEDVMGTDDEGN
-3428 EIVVTHRGQILKVE
+3428 EVVVTHRGQILRVE
-3442 KLPDGKDASNPD
+3442 KLPAGKEADNPD
-3454 DWLDITDDACITD
+3454 DWLDITADACITD

-3484 LDEEGNNTGK
+3484 LDEEGNK
-3494 TTLVS
+3494 TEETTRVS

-3509 MNGDNPIYKIAAV
+3509 MNGDNPIYHIAAV

-3538 VTLPDLTQ
+3538 VTLPDMVDPAESDKDMTVP
-3546 RADGDNNETA
+3546 AC
-3556 TLDQFTASVEVWAVG
+3556 FTAEVTVWAVG
-3571 NGEKTDDSDH
+3571 DDTRTTNSEALAVPLPNRTL
-3581 LTVLLRE
+3581 LTG
-3588 PPQTLALQ
+3588 
-3596 DQAAL
+3596 
-3601 PMFVM
+3601 
-3606 ADPQPAQPTERAES
+3606 ADPVALMALAPVNTQPVQNAES
-3620 SAPETET
+3620 TPADDAGAGGPS
-3627 GEEEPPAT
+3627 AT
-3635 PETVAPAA
+3635 PEMAAPAA